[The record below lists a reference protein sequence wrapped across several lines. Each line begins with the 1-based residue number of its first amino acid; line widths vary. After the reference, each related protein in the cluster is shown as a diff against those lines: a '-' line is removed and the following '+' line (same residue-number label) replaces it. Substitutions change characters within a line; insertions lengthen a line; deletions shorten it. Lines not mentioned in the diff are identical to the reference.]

1 MLLMSSRIP
10 AESISTINVQPQEP
24 QYAVQQLR
32 RRLRTLDIEKANS
45 LSRQSK
51 AGVLIPEVSRDLQNA
66 LKAVETFLESLR
78 TRDEKMVL
86 ANFLVYVR
94 GKTPEEVDAVMKS
107 VQDRVAAAGC
117 SARPFRF
124 DHENGLNS
132 VVPLGRSD
140 CFVSR
145 TFTTSSIAAFVPFNV
160 VEIVQDNGFSYGRNG
175 RSNNVLTL
183 NRKNYTNAHGFYF
196 GTSGSGK
203 SMGAKAEIWE
213 CYWRTSDKILIIDPD
228 GEFIPLV
235 EMMGGEVVDL
245 SNSST
250 SHFNPFDINEY
261 YGGDEDPNPVPLKS
275 DFIIS
280 LIEITLNYHNGI
292 DPITKSV
299 IDKCVREIYQ
309 PYLSK
314 PKPQNVPTF
323 EDFYEALLRQES
335 QEAQDLARALEI
347 YVHGSL
353 NLFNGRTNVDTEN
366 RVLCFSTRNLG
377 KQLRVMGMSIIQDFC
392 WNLISRN
399 QAEKKTTWLWNDE
412 IHHSLRNPT
421 TAEWLMNS
429 WKRGRKYGLIATG
442 MTQEVRDV
450 CRTEESKAL
459 IANSEFIMIYR
470 ENTTFL
476 VSLLRRRKNNETKK
490 QREYKAAVHRQ
501 AAKKAARQA
510 AQKAAQQQAQQVF
523 IKEAGSA
530 AAKKAALSS
539 PPVLILLAAAGLLA
553 LVVLLVTL
561 TTALTSLFGG
571 VGASLDDTALETYVT
586 SLDTSFRNEIEN
598 KMGKDDERQGSYPNT
613 NAYALALLAT
623 GDWVVD
629 SLTAEIKAEMSR
641 IYDLLNTYKTKDGEI
656 RVDGEDG
663 GMGYIKHIKIYVITR
678 KAPEDILDE
687 LGYSGEER
695 KRMEQR
701 LEELYTLQ
709 EIFPSDGIA
718 GGGGEI
724 IDPDADWIGT
734 GIFQWPLPENG
745 TITSYF
751 GNRVNPVTGKPDFHT
766 GTDIAMPEGTPILA
780 AADGTVEIANGTD
793 SWGDSYGY
801 YVKLDHGSGFETLYA
816 HCSSICV
823 TAGQE
828 VSQGEVIGYVGTTGN
843 STGNHLHFEVRKNGQ
858 RVDALDYF
866 TSSKE

>member
-1 MLLMSSRIP
+1 MLEKEVVRFTRGGMQRVNLATGSREQLTDSGEHKFHP
-10 AESISTINVQPQEP
+10 GREARFRADTAPSEASMRLRPGSLRRGKFSPTSTIRLNAKPEQPVRLRDGSRQKDKVP
-24 QYAVQQLR
+24 AVSRSALPKERQAAAARQVRLRASEQGRLEAARRSWKDNREIQTRAALR
-32 RRLRTLDIEKANS
+32 RRGKMIQERRKS
-45 LSRQSK
+45 
-51 AGVLIPEVSRDLQNA
+51 AGSHAAFSSSGSASGSSVSSA
-66 LKAVETFLESLR
+66 FLR
-78 TRDEKMVL
+78 TRPGE
-86 ANFLVYVR
+86 
-94 GKTPEEVDAVMKS
+94 
-107 VQDRVAAAGC
+107 
-117 SARPFRF
+117 
-124 DHENGLNS
+124 
-132 VVPLGRSD
+132 
-140 CFVSR
+140 
-145 TFTTSSIAAFVPFNV
+145 TS
-160 VEIVQDNGFSYGRNG
+160 
-175 RSNNVLTL
+175 
-183 NRKNYTNAHGFYF
+183 
-196 GTSGSGK
+196 
-203 SMGAKAEIWE
+203 
-213 CYWRTSDKILIIDPD
+213 RTSDTSFSGSHPD
-228 GEFIPLV
+228 NPANT
-235 EMMGGEVVDL
+235 
-245 SNSST
+245 SPRSSH
-250 SHFNPFDINEY
+250 S
-261 YGGDEDPNPVPLKS
+261 
-275 DFIIS
+275 S
-280 LIEITLNYHNGI
+280 LLFKAATA
-292 DPITKSV
+292 TV
-299 IDKCVREIYQ
+299 
-309 PYLSK
+309 
-314 PKPQNVPTF
+314 QNTM
-323 EDFYEALLRQES
+323 RS
-335 QEAQDLARALEI
+335 
-347 YVHGSL
+347 
-353 NLFNGRTNVDTEN
+353 
-366 RVLCFSTRNLG
+366 
-377 KQLRVMGMSIIQDFC
+377 
-392 WNLISRN
+392 
-399 QAEKKTTWLWNDE
+399 
-412 IHHSLRNPT
+412 
-421 TAEWLMNS
+421 
-429 WKRGRKYGLIATG
+429 
-442 MTQEVRDV
+442 TQEQD
-450 CRTEESKAL
+450 E
-459 IANSEFIMIYR
+459 NSAVSSLAAVQT
-470 ENTTFL
+470 NTTFL
-476 VSLLRRRKNNETKK
+476 VSLLQRRKNSETKK
-490 QREYKAAVHRQ
+490 QQEYKAAVRRQ

-510 AQKAAQQQAQQVF
+510 AQKAAQQTAV
-523 IKEAGSA
+523 KETAKA
-530 AAKKAALSS
+530 AAHKAALSS

-598 KMGKDDERQGSYPNT
+598 KMGEDDEREGGYPNT

-629 SLTAEIKAEMSR
+629 PLTAEIKAEMSR
-641 IYDLLNTYKTKDGEI
+641 IYNLMNTYKTKDGEI

-866 TSSKE
+866 TQETS

>member
-1 MLLMSSRIP
+1 MLEKEVVRFTRGGMQRVNLATGSREQLTDSGEHKFHPGREARFRADSALAEASRQLRPGSLRRGKFSPSSVVRLDAKSEYPVRLRDGSRQKDKVPAVPRSALPKEQQAAVARQVRLRASEQGRLETVRRLWKNNREIQTRAALHRRGKMIQERRKRAGSHAGFSSSGSSVSSAFLQTGPGETSEPSGTSFSGSHPNNSAITSSRSSYAGP
-10 AESISTINVQPQEP
+10 LFKAASMAARNTVRSTQE
-24 QYAVQQLR
+24 QDENSAVSFLAAVQ
-32 RRLRTLDIEKANS
+32 T
-45 LSRQSK
+45 
-51 AGVLIPEVSRDLQNA
+51 
-66 LKAVETFLESLR
+66 
-78 TRDEKMVL
+78 
-86 ANFLVYVR
+86 
-94 GKTPEEVDAVMKS
+94 
-107 VQDRVAAAGC
+107 
-117 SARPFRF
+117 
-124 DHENGLNS
+124 
-132 VVPLGRSD
+132 
-140 CFVSR
+140 
-145 TFTTSSIAAFVPFNV
+145 
-160 VEIVQDNGFSYGRNG
+160 
-175 RSNNVLTL
+175 
-183 NRKNYTNAHGFYF
+183 
-196 GTSGSGK
+196 
-203 SMGAKAEIWE
+203 
-213 CYWRTSDKILIIDPD
+213 
-228 GEFIPLV
+228 
-235 EMMGGEVVDL
+235 
-245 SNSST
+245 
-250 SHFNPFDINEY
+250 
-261 YGGDEDPNPVPLKS
+261 
-275 DFIIS
+275 
-280 LIEITLNYHNGI
+280 
-292 DPITKSV
+292 
-299 IDKCVREIYQ
+299 
-309 PYLSK
+309 
-314 PKPQNVPTF
+314 
-323 EDFYEALLRQES
+323 
-335 QEAQDLARALEI
+335 
-347 YVHGSL
+347 
-353 NLFNGRTNVDTEN
+353 
-366 RVLCFSTRNLG
+366 
-377 KQLRVMGMSIIQDFC
+377 
-392 WNLISRN
+392 
-399 QAEKKTTWLWNDE
+399 
-412 IHHSLRNPT
+412 
-421 TAEWLMNS
+421 
-429 WKRGRKYGLIATG
+429 
-442 MTQEVRDV
+442 
-450 CRTEESKAL
+450 
-459 IANSEFIMIYR
+459 
-470 ENTTFL
+470 NTTFL

-490 QREYKAAVHRQ
+490 QQEYKAAVRRQ

-510 AQKAAQQQAQQVF
+510 AQKAAQQTAV
-523 IKEAGSA
+523 KETAKA
-530 AAKKAALSS
+530 AAHKAALSS
-539 PPVLILLAAAGLLA
+539 PPVLILLVAAGLLA

-656 RVDGEDG
+656 RVDGEDEG
-663 GMGYIKHIKIYVITR
+663 IGYIKHIKIYVIT
-678 KAPEDILDE
+678 KKSPEDILDE

-866 TSSKE
+866 TQETS

>member
-1 MLLMSSRIP
+1 MLEKEVVRFTRGGMQRVNLATGSREQLTDSGEHKFHP
-10 AESISTINVQPQEP
+10 GREARFRADTAPSEASMRLRPGSLRRGKFSPTSTIRLNAKPEQPVRLRDGSRQKDKVP
-24 QYAVQQLR
+24 AVSRSALPKERQAAAARQVRLRASEQGRLEAARRSWKDNREIQTRAALR
-32 RRLRTLDIEKANS
+32 RRGKMIQERRKS
-45 LSRQSK
+45 
-51 AGVLIPEVSRDLQNA
+51 AGSHAAFSSSGSASGSSVSSA
-66 LKAVETFLESLR
+66 FLR
-78 TRDEKMVL
+78 TRPGE
-86 ANFLVYVR
+86 
-94 GKTPEEVDAVMKS
+94 
-107 VQDRVAAAGC
+107 
-117 SARPFRF
+117 
-124 DHENGLNS
+124 
-132 VVPLGRSD
+132 
-140 CFVSR
+140 
-145 TFTTSSIAAFVPFNV
+145 TS
-160 VEIVQDNGFSYGRNG
+160 
-175 RSNNVLTL
+175 
-183 NRKNYTNAHGFYF
+183 
-196 GTSGSGK
+196 
-203 SMGAKAEIWE
+203 
-213 CYWRTSDKILIIDPD
+213 RTSDTSFSGSHPD
-228 GEFIPLV
+228 NPANT
-235 EMMGGEVVDL
+235 
-245 SNSST
+245 SPRSSH
-250 SHFNPFDINEY
+250 S
-261 YGGDEDPNPVPLKS
+261 
-275 DFIIS
+275 S
-280 LIEITLNYHNGI
+280 LLFKAATA
-292 DPITKSV
+292 TV
-299 IDKCVREIYQ
+299 
-309 PYLSK
+309 
-314 PKPQNVPTF
+314 QNTM
-323 EDFYEALLRQES
+323 RS
-335 QEAQDLARALEI
+335 
-347 YVHGSL
+347 
-353 NLFNGRTNVDTEN
+353 
-366 RVLCFSTRNLG
+366 
-377 KQLRVMGMSIIQDFC
+377 
-392 WNLISRN
+392 
-399 QAEKKTTWLWNDE
+399 
-412 IHHSLRNPT
+412 
-421 TAEWLMNS
+421 
-429 WKRGRKYGLIATG
+429 
-442 MTQEVRDV
+442 TQEQD
-450 CRTEESKAL
+450 E
-459 IANSEFIMIYR
+459 NSAVSFLAAVQT
-470 ENTTFL
+470 NTTFL

-490 QREYKAAVHRQ
+490 QQEYKAAVRRQ

-510 AQKAAQQQAQQVF
+510 AQKAAQQTAV
-523 IKEAGSA
+523 KETAKA
-530 AAKKAALSS
+530 AAHKAALSS

-866 TSSKE
+866 TQETS

>member
-1 MLLMSSRIP
+1 MLEKEVVRFTRGGMQRVNLATGSREQLTDSGEHKFHPGREARFRADSAQAEASRRLRPGSLRRGKFSPTSAVRLDAKSEHPVRLRDGLQKKDKVP
-10 AESISTINVQPQEP
+10 AVSRSVLPKERQAAAAKQVRLRASEQGRLE
-24 QYAVQQLR
+24 AVRRSWKDNREIQTRAALR
-32 RRLRTLDIEKANS
+32 RRGKMIQERRKSAGSQAGFSSSGSSVSSTL
-45 LSRQSK
+45 
-51 AGVLIPEVSRDLQNA
+51 
-66 LKAVETFLESLR
+66 LR
-78 TRDEKMVL
+78 TRPGETSETSGTSFSGSHPNNSAITSSHSSYAGPLFKAASM
-86 ANFLVYVR
+86 AARNTVR
-94 GKTPEEVDAVMKS
+94 S
-107 VQDRVAAAGC
+107 VQEQDENSAVSFLAA
-117 SARPFRF
+117 
-124 DHENGLNS
+124 
-132 VVPLGRSD
+132 
-140 CFVSR
+140 
-145 TFTTSSIAAFVPFNV
+145 
-160 VEIVQDNGFSYGRNG
+160 VQ
-175 RSNNVLTL
+175 T
-183 NRKNYTNAHGFYF
+183 
-196 GTSGSGK
+196 
-203 SMGAKAEIWE
+203 
-213 CYWRTSDKILIIDPD
+213 
-228 GEFIPLV
+228 
-235 EMMGGEVVDL
+235 
-245 SNSST
+245 
-250 SHFNPFDINEY
+250 
-261 YGGDEDPNPVPLKS
+261 
-275 DFIIS
+275 
-280 LIEITLNYHNGI
+280 
-292 DPITKSV
+292 
-299 IDKCVREIYQ
+299 
-309 PYLSK
+309 
-314 PKPQNVPTF
+314 
-323 EDFYEALLRQES
+323 
-335 QEAQDLARALEI
+335 
-347 YVHGSL
+347 
-353 NLFNGRTNVDTEN
+353 
-366 RVLCFSTRNLG
+366 
-377 KQLRVMGMSIIQDFC
+377 
-392 WNLISRN
+392 
-399 QAEKKTTWLWNDE
+399 
-412 IHHSLRNPT
+412 
-421 TAEWLMNS
+421 
-429 WKRGRKYGLIATG
+429 
-442 MTQEVRDV
+442 
-450 CRTEESKAL
+450 
-459 IANSEFIMIYR
+459 
-470 ENTTFL
+470 NTTFL
-476 VSLLRRRKNNETKK
+476 VSLLRRRKNSETKK
-490 QREYKAAVHRQ
+490 QQEYKAAVRRQ

-510 AQKAAQQQAQQVF
+510 AQKAAQQTAV
-523 IKEAGSA
+523 KETAKA
-530 AAKKAALSS
+530 AAHKAALSS

-663 GMGYIKHIKIYVITR
+663 GMGYIKHIKIYVIIR

-701 LEELYTLQ
+701 LEELYALQ

-866 TSSKE
+866 TQETS

>member
-1 MLLMSSRIP
+1 MLEKEVVRFTRGGMQRVNLATGSREQLTDSGEHKFHP
-10 AESISTINVQPQEP
+10 GREARFRADTAPSEASMRLRPGSLRRGKFSPTSTIRLNAKPEQPVRLRDGSRQKDKVP
-24 QYAVQQLR
+24 AVSRSALPKERQAAAARQVRLRASEQGRLEAARRSWKDNREIQTRAALR
-32 RRLRTLDIEKANS
+32 RRGKMIQERRKS
-45 LSRQSK
+45 
-51 AGVLIPEVSRDLQNA
+51 AGSHAAFSSSGSASGSSVSSA
-66 LKAVETFLESLR
+66 FLR
-78 TRDEKMVL
+78 TRPGE
-86 ANFLVYVR
+86 
-94 GKTPEEVDAVMKS
+94 
-107 VQDRVAAAGC
+107 
-117 SARPFRF
+117 
-124 DHENGLNS
+124 
-132 VVPLGRSD
+132 
-140 CFVSR
+140 
-145 TFTTSSIAAFVPFNV
+145 TS
-160 VEIVQDNGFSYGRNG
+160 
-175 RSNNVLTL
+175 
-183 NRKNYTNAHGFYF
+183 
-196 GTSGSGK
+196 
-203 SMGAKAEIWE
+203 
-213 CYWRTSDKILIIDPD
+213 RTSDTSFSGSHPD
-228 GEFIPLV
+228 NPANT
-235 EMMGGEVVDL
+235 
-245 SNSST
+245 SPRSSH
-250 SHFNPFDINEY
+250 S
-261 YGGDEDPNPVPLKS
+261 
-275 DFIIS
+275 S
-280 LIEITLNYHNGI
+280 LLFKAATA
-292 DPITKSV
+292 TV
-299 IDKCVREIYQ
+299 
-309 PYLSK
+309 
-314 PKPQNVPTF
+314 QNTM
-323 EDFYEALLRQES
+323 RS
-335 QEAQDLARALEI
+335 
-347 YVHGSL
+347 
-353 NLFNGRTNVDTEN
+353 
-366 RVLCFSTRNLG
+366 
-377 KQLRVMGMSIIQDFC
+377 
-392 WNLISRN
+392 
-399 QAEKKTTWLWNDE
+399 
-412 IHHSLRNPT
+412 
-421 TAEWLMNS
+421 
-429 WKRGRKYGLIATG
+429 
-442 MTQEVRDV
+442 TQEQD
-450 CRTEESKAL
+450 E
-459 IANSEFIMIYR
+459 NSAVSSLAAVQT
-470 ENTTFL
+470 NTTFL
-476 VSLLRRRKNNETKK
+476 VSLLQRRKNSETKK
-490 QREYKAAVHRQ
+490 QQEYKAAVRRQ

-510 AQKAAQQQAQQVF
+510 AQKAAQQTAV
-523 IKEAGSA
+523 KETAKA
-530 AAKKAALSS
+530 AAHKAALSS
-539 PPVLILLAAAGLLA
+539 PPVLILLAAVGLLA

-586 SLDTSFRNEIEN
+586 FLDTSFRNEIEN
-598 KMGKDDERQGSYPNT
+598 KMGEDDEREGSYPDT

-866 TSSKE
+866 TQETS

>member
-1 MLLMSSRIP
+1 MLEKEVVRFTRGGMQRVNLATGSREQLTDSGEHKFHPGREARFRADSAP
-10 AESISTINVQPQEP
+10 AETSGRLRPGSLRRGKFSPSS
-24 QYAVQQLR
+24 AVRLDAKSEHPVRLRDGLRQKDKVPAVSRSVLPKERQAAAAKQVRLRASEQGRLEAVRRLWKDNREIQTRAALR
-32 RRLRTLDIEKANS
+32 RRGKMIQERRKRAGSHAGFSSSGSSVSSALLRTKP
-45 LSRQSK
+45 
-51 AGVLIPEVSRDLQNA
+51 G
-66 LKAVETFLESLR
+66 ETS
-78 TRDEKMVL
+78 
-86 ANFLVYVR
+86 
-94 GKTPEEVDAVMKS
+94 
-107 VQDRVAAAGC
+107 
-117 SARPFRF
+117 
-124 DHENGLNS
+124 
-132 VVPLGRSD
+132 
-140 CFVSR
+140 
-145 TFTTSSIAAFVPFNV
+145 
-160 VEIVQDNGFSYGRNG
+160 
-175 RSNNVLTL
+175 
-183 NRKNYTNAHGFYF
+183 
-196 GTSGSGK
+196 
-203 SMGAKAEIWE
+203 
-213 CYWRTSDKILIIDPD
+213 RTSDTSFSGSHPD
-228 GEFIPLV
+228 NPANT
-235 EMMGGEVVDL
+235 
-245 SNSST
+245 SPRSSH
-250 SHFNPFDINEY
+250 S
-261 YGGDEDPNPVPLKS
+261 
-275 DFIIS
+275 S
-280 LIEITLNYHNGI
+280 LLFKAATA
-292 DPITKSV
+292 TV
-299 IDKCVREIYQ
+299 
-309 PYLSK
+309 
-314 PKPQNVPTF
+314 QNTM
-323 EDFYEALLRQES
+323 RS
-335 QEAQDLARALEI
+335 
-347 YVHGSL
+347 
-353 NLFNGRTNVDTEN
+353 
-366 RVLCFSTRNLG
+366 
-377 KQLRVMGMSIIQDFC
+377 
-392 WNLISRN
+392 
-399 QAEKKTTWLWNDE
+399 
-412 IHHSLRNPT
+412 
-421 TAEWLMNS
+421 
-429 WKRGRKYGLIATG
+429 
-442 MTQEVRDV
+442 TQEQD
-450 CRTEESKAL
+450 E
-459 IANSEFIMIYR
+459 NSAVSSLAAVQT
-470 ENTTFL
+470 NTTFL
-476 VSLLRRRKNNETKK
+476 VSLLQRRKNSETKK
-490 QREYKAAVHRQ
+490 QQEYKAAVRRQ

-510 AQKAAQQQAQQVF
+510 AQKAAQQTAV
-523 IKEAGSA
+523 KETAKA
-530 AAKKAALSS
+530 AAHKAALSS
-539 PPVLILLAAAGLLA
+539 PPVLILLAAVGLLA

-598 KMGKDDERQGSYPNT
+598 KMGEDDEREGSYPDT

-866 TSSKE
+866 TQETS

>member
-1 MLLMSSRIP
+1 MLEKEVVRFTRGGMQRVNLATGSREQLTDSGEHKFHPGREARFRADSALAEASRQLRPGSLRRGKFSPSSVVRLDAKSEYPVRLRDGSRQKDKVP
-10 AESISTINVQPQEP
+10 AVSRSVLPKERQAAAAKQVRLRASEQGRLE
-24 QYAVQQLR
+24 AVRRLWKNNREIQTRAALR
-32 RRLRTLDIEKANS
+32 RRGKMIQERRKSAGSQAGFS
-45 LSRQSK
+45 LSGSSISS
-51 AGVLIPEVSRDLQNA
+51 ALLQ
-66 LKAVETFLESLR
+66 
-78 TRDEKMVL
+78 
-86 ANFLVYVR
+86 
-94 GKTPEEVDAVMKS
+94 
-107 VQDRVAAAGC
+107 
-117 SARPFRF
+117 ARPGETSETSGTSFSGSYP
-124 DHENGLNS
+124 DNS
-132 VVPLGRSD
+132 AI
-140 CFVSR
+140 
-145 TFTTSSIAAFVPFNV
+145 TSSRSSYAGPLFKAA
-160 VEIVQDNGFSYGRNG
+160 SMAARNTV
-175 RSNNVLTL
+175 RS
-183 NRKNYTNAHGFYF
+183 
-196 GTSGSGK
+196 
-203 SMGAKAEIWE
+203 
-213 CYWRTSDKILIIDPD
+213 
-228 GEFIPLV
+228 
-235 EMMGGEVVDL
+235 
-245 SNSST
+245 
-250 SHFNPFDINEY
+250 
-261 YGGDEDPNPVPLKS
+261 
-275 DFIIS
+275 
-280 LIEITLNYHNGI
+280 
-292 DPITKSV
+292 
-299 IDKCVREIYQ
+299 
-309 PYLSK
+309 
-314 PKPQNVPTF
+314 
-323 EDFYEALLRQES
+323 
-335 QEAQDLARALEI
+335 
-347 YVHGSL
+347 
-353 NLFNGRTNVDTEN
+353 
-366 RVLCFSTRNLG
+366 
-377 KQLRVMGMSIIQDFC
+377 
-392 WNLISRN
+392 
-399 QAEKKTTWLWNDE
+399 
-412 IHHSLRNPT
+412 
-421 TAEWLMNS
+421 
-429 WKRGRKYGLIATG
+429 
-442 MTQEVRDV
+442 TQEQD
-450 CRTEESKAL
+450 E
-459 IANSEFIMIYR
+459 NSAVSFLAAVQT
-470 ENTTFL
+470 NTTFL

-490 QREYKAAVHRQ
+490 QQEYKAAVRRQ

-510 AQKAAQQQAQQVF
+510 AQKAAQQTAV
-523 IKEAGSA
+523 KETAKA
-530 AAKKAALSS
+530 AAHKAALSS
-539 PPVLILLAAAGLLA
+539 PPVLILLVAAGLLA

-866 TSSKE
+866 TQEIS

>member
-1 MLLMSSRIP
+1 MLEKEVVRFTRGGMQRVNLATGSREQLTDSGEHKFHP
-10 AESISTINVQPQEP
+10 GREARSRADTAPSEASMRLRPGSLRRGKFSPTSTIRLNAKPEQPVRLRDGSRQKDKVP
-24 QYAVQQLR
+24 AVSRSALPKERQAAAARQVRLRASEQGRLEAVRRLWKDNREIQTRAALR
-32 RRLRTLDIEKANS
+32 RRGKTIQERRKIAGSQAGFSSSGSSVSSTLLRTKPGETSETSGTSFSGSHPDNSAITSPHSSYAGPLFKAASMAARN
-45 LSRQSK
+45 
-51 AGVLIPEVSRDLQNA
+51 
-66 LKAVETFLESLR
+66 T
-78 TRDEKMVL
+78 
-86 ANFLVYVR
+86 VR
-94 GKTPEEVDAVMKS
+94 S
-107 VQDRVAAAGC
+107 VQEQDENSAVSFLAA
-117 SARPFRF
+117 
-124 DHENGLNS
+124 
-132 VVPLGRSD
+132 
-140 CFVSR
+140 
-145 TFTTSSIAAFVPFNV
+145 
-160 VEIVQDNGFSYGRNG
+160 VQ
-175 RSNNVLTL
+175 T
-183 NRKNYTNAHGFYF
+183 
-196 GTSGSGK
+196 
-203 SMGAKAEIWE
+203 
-213 CYWRTSDKILIIDPD
+213 
-228 GEFIPLV
+228 
-235 EMMGGEVVDL
+235 
-245 SNSST
+245 
-250 SHFNPFDINEY
+250 
-261 YGGDEDPNPVPLKS
+261 
-275 DFIIS
+275 
-280 LIEITLNYHNGI
+280 
-292 DPITKSV
+292 
-299 IDKCVREIYQ
+299 
-309 PYLSK
+309 
-314 PKPQNVPTF
+314 
-323 EDFYEALLRQES
+323 
-335 QEAQDLARALEI
+335 
-347 YVHGSL
+347 
-353 NLFNGRTNVDTEN
+353 
-366 RVLCFSTRNLG
+366 
-377 KQLRVMGMSIIQDFC
+377 
-392 WNLISRN
+392 
-399 QAEKKTTWLWNDE
+399 
-412 IHHSLRNPT
+412 
-421 TAEWLMNS
+421 
-429 WKRGRKYGLIATG
+429 
-442 MTQEVRDV
+442 
-450 CRTEESKAL
+450 
-459 IANSEFIMIYR
+459 
-470 ENTTFL
+470 NTTFL
-476 VSLLRRRKNNETKK
+476 VSLLRRRKNSETKK
-490 QREYKAAVHRQ
+490 QQEYKAAVRRQ

-510 AQKAAQQQAQQVF
+510 AQKAAQQTAV
-523 IKEAGSA
+523 KETAKA

-539 PPVLILLAAAGLLA
+539 PPVLMLLAVAGLLA

-571 VGASLDDTALETYVT
+571 VGASLDDTALETYVD
-586 SLDTSFRNEIEN
+586 SLDTAFRDKIEN
-598 KMGKDDERQGSYPNT
+598 KMGKDDEREGSYPDT

-709 EIFPSDGIA
+709 EIFPSDGSA

-866 TSSKE
+866 TQETS

>member
-1 MLLMSSRIP
+1 MLEKEVVRFTRGGMQRVNLATGSREQLTDSGEHKFHPGREARFRADSAPAEASRQLRPGSLRRGKFSPSSVVRLDAKSEYPVRLRDGSRQKDKVPAVPRSALPKEQQAAAARQVRLRASEQGRLETVRRLWKNNREIQTRAALHRRGKMIQERRKRAGSHAGFSSSGSSVSSAFLQTGPGKTSETSGTSFSGSHPNNSAITSSRSSYAGP
-10 AESISTINVQPQEP
+10 LFKAASMAARNTVRSTQE
-24 QYAVQQLR
+24 QDENSAVSFLAAVQ
-32 RRLRTLDIEKANS
+32 T
-45 LSRQSK
+45 
-51 AGVLIPEVSRDLQNA
+51 
-66 LKAVETFLESLR
+66 
-78 TRDEKMVL
+78 
-86 ANFLVYVR
+86 
-94 GKTPEEVDAVMKS
+94 
-107 VQDRVAAAGC
+107 
-117 SARPFRF
+117 
-124 DHENGLNS
+124 
-132 VVPLGRSD
+132 
-140 CFVSR
+140 
-145 TFTTSSIAAFVPFNV
+145 
-160 VEIVQDNGFSYGRNG
+160 
-175 RSNNVLTL
+175 
-183 NRKNYTNAHGFYF
+183 
-196 GTSGSGK
+196 
-203 SMGAKAEIWE
+203 
-213 CYWRTSDKILIIDPD
+213 
-228 GEFIPLV
+228 
-235 EMMGGEVVDL
+235 
-245 SNSST
+245 
-250 SHFNPFDINEY
+250 
-261 YGGDEDPNPVPLKS
+261 
-275 DFIIS
+275 
-280 LIEITLNYHNGI
+280 
-292 DPITKSV
+292 
-299 IDKCVREIYQ
+299 
-309 PYLSK
+309 
-314 PKPQNVPTF
+314 
-323 EDFYEALLRQES
+323 
-335 QEAQDLARALEI
+335 
-347 YVHGSL
+347 
-353 NLFNGRTNVDTEN
+353 
-366 RVLCFSTRNLG
+366 
-377 KQLRVMGMSIIQDFC
+377 
-392 WNLISRN
+392 
-399 QAEKKTTWLWNDE
+399 
-412 IHHSLRNPT
+412 
-421 TAEWLMNS
+421 
-429 WKRGRKYGLIATG
+429 
-442 MTQEVRDV
+442 
-450 CRTEESKAL
+450 
-459 IANSEFIMIYR
+459 
-470 ENTTFL
+470 NTTFL

-490 QREYKAAVHRQ
+490 QQEYKAAVRRQ

-510 AQKAAQQQAQQVF
+510 AQKAAQQTAV
-523 IKEAGSA
+523 KETAKA
-530 AAKKAALSS
+530 AAHKAALSS
-539 PPVLILLAAAGLLA
+539 PPVLILLVAAGLLA

-663 GMGYIKHIKIYVITR
+663 GMGYIKHIKIYVITM

-866 TSSKE
+866 TQETS

>member
-1 MLLMSSRIP
+1 MLEKEVVRFTRGGMQRVNLATGSREQLTDSGEHKFHP
-10 AESISTINVQPQEP
+10 GREARFRADSASAEASRQLRSGSLRRGKFSPTSTIRLNAKPEQPVRLRDGSRQKDKVP
-24 QYAVQQLR
+24 AVSRSALPKERQAAAARQVRLRASEQGRLEAARRSWKDNREIQTRAALR
-32 RRLRTLDIEKANS
+32 RRGKMIQERRKSAGSHAAFSSSGSSVSSTLLRTKPGETSETSGTSFSGSHSDNS
-45 LSRQSK
+45 AITSLRSSHS
-51 AGVLIPEVSRDLQNA
+51 GSLI
-66 LKAVETFLESLR
+66 KAVSMAARNT
-78 TRDEKMVL
+78 
-86 ANFLVYVR
+86 VR
-94 GKTPEEVDAVMKS
+94 S
-107 VQDRVAAAGC
+107 
-117 SARPFRF
+117 
-124 DHENGLNS
+124 
-132 VVPLGRSD
+132 
-140 CFVSR
+140 
-145 TFTTSSIAAFVPFNV
+145 
-160 VEIVQDNGFSYGRNG
+160 
-175 RSNNVLTL
+175 
-183 NRKNYTNAHGFYF
+183 
-196 GTSGSGK
+196 
-203 SMGAKAEIWE
+203 
-213 CYWRTSDKILIIDPD
+213 
-228 GEFIPLV
+228 
-235 EMMGGEVVDL
+235 
-245 SNSST
+245 
-250 SHFNPFDINEY
+250 
-261 YGGDEDPNPVPLKS
+261 
-275 DFIIS
+275 
-280 LIEITLNYHNGI
+280 
-292 DPITKSV
+292 
-299 IDKCVREIYQ
+299 
-309 PYLSK
+309 
-314 PKPQNVPTF
+314 
-323 EDFYEALLRQES
+323 
-335 QEAQDLARALEI
+335 
-347 YVHGSL
+347 
-353 NLFNGRTNVDTEN
+353 
-366 RVLCFSTRNLG
+366 
-377 KQLRVMGMSIIQDFC
+377 
-392 WNLISRN
+392 
-399 QAEKKTTWLWNDE
+399 
-412 IHHSLRNPT
+412 
-421 TAEWLMNS
+421 
-429 WKRGRKYGLIATG
+429 
-442 MTQEVRDV
+442 TQEQDENSALSSLTAVR
-450 CRTEESKAL
+450 T
-459 IANSEFIMIYR
+459 
-470 ENTTFL
+470 NTTFL
-476 VSLLRRRKNNETKK
+476 VSLLRRRKKNETKK

-510 AQKAAQQQAQQVF
+510 AQKAAQQTAV
-523 IKEAGSA
+523 KETAKA
-530 AAKKAALSS
+530 AAHKAALSS
-539 PPVLILLAAAGLLA
+539 PPVLILLVAAGLLA

-663 GMGYIKHIKIYVITR
+663 GMGYIKHIKIYVITK

-828 VSQGEVIGYVGTTGN
+828 VSQGEVIGYVGSTGN

-866 TSSKE
+866 TQETS

>member
-1 MLLMSSRIP
+1 MLEKEVVRFTRGGMQRVNLATGSREQLTDSGEHKFHPGREARFRADSAP
-10 AESISTINVQPQEP
+10 AETSGRLRPGSLRRGKFSPTS
-24 QYAVQQLR
+24 AVRLDAKSEHPVRLRDGSRQKDKVPAVSRSALPKERQAAAARQVRLRASEQGRLEAARQSWKDNREIQTRAALR
-32 RRLRTLDIEKANS
+32 RRGKMIQERRKSAGSQAGFSSSGSSVSSTLLRTKPGETSETSGTSFSGSHSDNS
-45 LSRQSK
+45 AITSLRSSHS
-51 AGVLIPEVSRDLQNA
+51 GSLI
-66 LKAVETFLESLR
+66 KAVSMAA
-78 TRDEKMVL
+78 RDT
-86 ANFLVYVR
+86 VR
-94 GKTPEEVDAVMKS
+94 S
-107 VQDRVAAAGC
+107 
-117 SARPFRF
+117 
-124 DHENGLNS
+124 
-132 VVPLGRSD
+132 
-140 CFVSR
+140 
-145 TFTTSSIAAFVPFNV
+145 
-160 VEIVQDNGFSYGRNG
+160 
-175 RSNNVLTL
+175 
-183 NRKNYTNAHGFYF
+183 
-196 GTSGSGK
+196 
-203 SMGAKAEIWE
+203 
-213 CYWRTSDKILIIDPD
+213 
-228 GEFIPLV
+228 
-235 EMMGGEVVDL
+235 
-245 SNSST
+245 
-250 SHFNPFDINEY
+250 
-261 YGGDEDPNPVPLKS
+261 
-275 DFIIS
+275 
-280 LIEITLNYHNGI
+280 
-292 DPITKSV
+292 
-299 IDKCVREIYQ
+299 
-309 PYLSK
+309 
-314 PKPQNVPTF
+314 
-323 EDFYEALLRQES
+323 
-335 QEAQDLARALEI
+335 
-347 YVHGSL
+347 
-353 NLFNGRTNVDTEN
+353 
-366 RVLCFSTRNLG
+366 
-377 KQLRVMGMSIIQDFC
+377 
-392 WNLISRN
+392 
-399 QAEKKTTWLWNDE
+399 
-412 IHHSLRNPT
+412 
-421 TAEWLMNS
+421 
-429 WKRGRKYGLIATG
+429 
-442 MTQEVRDV
+442 TQEQD
-450 CRTEESKAL
+450 E
-459 IANSEFIMIYR
+459 NSAVSFLAAVQT
-470 ENTTFL
+470 NTTFL
-476 VSLLRRRKNNETKK
+476 VSLLRRRKNSETKK
-490 QREYKAAVHRQ
+490 QQEYKAAVRRQ

-510 AQKAAQQQAQQVF
+510 AQKAAQQTAV
-523 IKEAGSA
+523 KETAKA
-530 AAKKAALSS
+530 AAHKAALSS
-539 PPVLILLAAAGLLA
+539 PPVLILLAAVGLLA

-598 KMGKDDERQGSYPNT
+598 KMGEDDEREGSYPNT

-866 TSSKE
+866 TQETS

>member
-1 MLLMSSRIP
+1 MLEKEVVRFTRGGMQRVNLATGSREQLTDSGEHKFHPGREARFRADSALAEASRQLRPGSLRRGKFSPSSVVRLDAKSEYPVRLRDGSRQKDKVPAVPRSALPKEQQAAVARQVRLRASEQGRLETVRRLWKNNREIQTRAALHRRRKMIQERRKRAGSHAGFSSSGSSVSSAFLQTGPGETSETSGTSFSGSHPNNSAITSSR
-10 AESISTINVQPQEP
+10 SS
-24 QYAVQQLR
+24 YAGPLF
-32 RRLRTLDIEKANS
+32 KAASMAARN
-45 LSRQSK
+45 
-51 AGVLIPEVSRDLQNA
+51 
-66 LKAVETFLESLR
+66 T
-78 TRDEKMVL
+78 
-86 ANFLVYVR
+86 VR
-94 GKTPEEVDAVMKS
+94 S
-107 VQDRVAAAGC
+107 
-117 SARPFRF
+117 
-124 DHENGLNS
+124 
-132 VVPLGRSD
+132 
-140 CFVSR
+140 
-145 TFTTSSIAAFVPFNV
+145 
-160 VEIVQDNGFSYGRNG
+160 
-175 RSNNVLTL
+175 
-183 NRKNYTNAHGFYF
+183 
-196 GTSGSGK
+196 
-203 SMGAKAEIWE
+203 
-213 CYWRTSDKILIIDPD
+213 
-228 GEFIPLV
+228 
-235 EMMGGEVVDL
+235 
-245 SNSST
+245 
-250 SHFNPFDINEY
+250 
-261 YGGDEDPNPVPLKS
+261 
-275 DFIIS
+275 
-280 LIEITLNYHNGI
+280 
-292 DPITKSV
+292 
-299 IDKCVREIYQ
+299 
-309 PYLSK
+309 
-314 PKPQNVPTF
+314 
-323 EDFYEALLRQES
+323 
-335 QEAQDLARALEI
+335 
-347 YVHGSL
+347 
-353 NLFNGRTNVDTEN
+353 
-366 RVLCFSTRNLG
+366 
-377 KQLRVMGMSIIQDFC
+377 
-392 WNLISRN
+392 
-399 QAEKKTTWLWNDE
+399 
-412 IHHSLRNPT
+412 
-421 TAEWLMNS
+421 
-429 WKRGRKYGLIATG
+429 
-442 MTQEVRDV
+442 TQEQDENSALSSFAAVR
-450 CRTEESKAL
+450 T
-459 IANSEFIMIYR
+459 
-470 ENTTFL
+470 NTTFL
-476 VSLLRRRKNNETKK
+476 VSLLRRRKKNETKK
-490 QREYKAAVHRQ
+490 QQEYKAAVRRQ

-510 AQKAAQQQAQQVF
+510 AQKAAQQTAV
-523 IKEAGSA
+523 KETAKA
-530 AAKKAALSS
+530 AAHKAALSS
-539 PPVLILLAAAGLLA
+539 PPVLILLVAAGLLA

-866 TSSKE
+866 TQETS

>member
-1 MLLMSSRIP
+1 MLEKEVVRFTRGGMQRVNLATGSREQLTDSGEHKFHPGREARFRADSALAEASRQLRPGSLRRGKFSPSSVVRLDAKSEYPVRLRDGSRQKDKVPAVPRSALPKEQQAAVARQVRLRASEQGRLETVRRLWKNNREIQTRAALHRRGKMIQERRKRAGSHAGFSSSGSSVSSAFLQTGPGETSETSGTSFSGSHPDNSTITSSRSSYAGP
-10 AESISTINVQPQEP
+10 LFKAASMAARNTVRSTQE
-24 QYAVQQLR
+24 QDENSAVSFLAAVQ
-32 RRLRTLDIEKANS
+32 T
-45 LSRQSK
+45 
-51 AGVLIPEVSRDLQNA
+51 
-66 LKAVETFLESLR
+66 
-78 TRDEKMVL
+78 
-86 ANFLVYVR
+86 
-94 GKTPEEVDAVMKS
+94 
-107 VQDRVAAAGC
+107 
-117 SARPFRF
+117 
-124 DHENGLNS
+124 
-132 VVPLGRSD
+132 
-140 CFVSR
+140 
-145 TFTTSSIAAFVPFNV
+145 
-160 VEIVQDNGFSYGRNG
+160 
-175 RSNNVLTL
+175 
-183 NRKNYTNAHGFYF
+183 
-196 GTSGSGK
+196 
-203 SMGAKAEIWE
+203 
-213 CYWRTSDKILIIDPD
+213 
-228 GEFIPLV
+228 
-235 EMMGGEVVDL
+235 
-245 SNSST
+245 
-250 SHFNPFDINEY
+250 
-261 YGGDEDPNPVPLKS
+261 
-275 DFIIS
+275 
-280 LIEITLNYHNGI
+280 
-292 DPITKSV
+292 
-299 IDKCVREIYQ
+299 
-309 PYLSK
+309 
-314 PKPQNVPTF
+314 
-323 EDFYEALLRQES
+323 
-335 QEAQDLARALEI
+335 
-347 YVHGSL
+347 
-353 NLFNGRTNVDTEN
+353 
-366 RVLCFSTRNLG
+366 
-377 KQLRVMGMSIIQDFC
+377 
-392 WNLISRN
+392 
-399 QAEKKTTWLWNDE
+399 
-412 IHHSLRNPT
+412 
-421 TAEWLMNS
+421 
-429 WKRGRKYGLIATG
+429 
-442 MTQEVRDV
+442 
-450 CRTEESKAL
+450 
-459 IANSEFIMIYR
+459 
-470 ENTTFL
+470 NTTFL

-490 QREYKAAVHRQ
+490 QQEYKAAVRRQ

-510 AQKAAQQQAQQVF
+510 AQKAAQQTAV
-523 IKEAGSA
+523 KETAKA
-530 AAKKAALSS
+530 AAHKAALSS
-539 PPVLILLAAAGLLA
+539 PPVLILLAAVGLLA

-866 TSSKE
+866 TQEIS

>member
-1 MLLMSSRIP
+1 MLEKEMVRFTRGGMQRVNLATGSREQLTDSGEHKFHPGSEARFRADSAP
-10 AESISTINVQPQEP
+10 AEASRRLHPGSLRRGKFSPTS
-24 QYAVQQLR
+24 AVRLDAKSEHPVRLRDGSRQKDKVPAVSRSALPKERQAAAARQVRLRASEQGRLEAARRSWKDNREIQTRAALR
-32 RRLRTLDIEKANS
+32 RRGKMIQERRKSAGSQAGFSSSGSSVSSTL
-45 LSRQSK
+45 
-51 AGVLIPEVSRDLQNA
+51 
-66 LKAVETFLESLR
+66 LR
-78 TRDEKMVL
+78 TRPGETSETSGTSFSGSHPDNSAIASSRSSYAGPLFKAASM
-86 ANFLVYVR
+86 AARNTVR
-94 GKTPEEVDAVMKS
+94 S
-107 VQDRVAAAGC
+107 VQEQDENSAVSFLAA
-117 SARPFRF
+117 
-124 DHENGLNS
+124 
-132 VVPLGRSD
+132 
-140 CFVSR
+140 
-145 TFTTSSIAAFVPFNV
+145 
-160 VEIVQDNGFSYGRNG
+160 VQ
-175 RSNNVLTL
+175 T
-183 NRKNYTNAHGFYF
+183 
-196 GTSGSGK
+196 
-203 SMGAKAEIWE
+203 
-213 CYWRTSDKILIIDPD
+213 
-228 GEFIPLV
+228 
-235 EMMGGEVVDL
+235 
-245 SNSST
+245 
-250 SHFNPFDINEY
+250 
-261 YGGDEDPNPVPLKS
+261 
-275 DFIIS
+275 
-280 LIEITLNYHNGI
+280 
-292 DPITKSV
+292 
-299 IDKCVREIYQ
+299 
-309 PYLSK
+309 
-314 PKPQNVPTF
+314 
-323 EDFYEALLRQES
+323 
-335 QEAQDLARALEI
+335 
-347 YVHGSL
+347 
-353 NLFNGRTNVDTEN
+353 
-366 RVLCFSTRNLG
+366 
-377 KQLRVMGMSIIQDFC
+377 
-392 WNLISRN
+392 
-399 QAEKKTTWLWNDE
+399 
-412 IHHSLRNPT
+412 
-421 TAEWLMNS
+421 
-429 WKRGRKYGLIATG
+429 
-442 MTQEVRDV
+442 
-450 CRTEESKAL
+450 
-459 IANSEFIMIYR
+459 
-470 ENTTFL
+470 NTTFL
-476 VSLLRRRKNNETKK
+476 VSLLRRRKNSETKK
-490 QREYKAAVHRQ
+490 QQEYKAAVRRQ

-510 AQKAAQQQAQQVF
+510 AQKAAQQTAV
-523 IKEAGSA
+523 KETAKA
-530 AAKKAALSS
+530 AAHKAALSS

-598 KMGKDDERQGSYPNT
+598 KMEEDDEREGSYPNT

-701 LEELYTLQ
+701 LEELYALQ

-866 TSSKE
+866 TQETS

>member
-1 MLLMSSRIP
+1 MLEKEVVRFTRGGMQRVNLATGSREQLTDSGEHKFHPGREARFRADSAP
-10 AESISTINVQPQEP
+10 AETSGRLRPGSLRRGKFSPSS
-24 QYAVQQLR
+24 AVRLDAKSEHPVRLRDGLQQKDKVPAVSRSVLPKERQAAAAKQVRLRASEQGRLEAVRRLWKDNREIQTRAALR
-32 RRLRTLDIEKANS
+32 RRGKMIQERRKSAGSQAGFSSSGSSVSSTLLRTKPGETSETSGTSFSGSHSDNS
-45 LSRQSK
+45 AITSLRSSHS
-51 AGVLIPEVSRDLQNA
+51 GSLI
-66 LKAVETFLESLR
+66 KAV
-78 TRDEKMVL
+78 
-86 ANFLVYVR
+86 
-94 GKTPEEVDAVMKS
+94 
-107 VQDRVAAAGC
+107 
-117 SARPFRF
+117 
-124 DHENGLNS
+124 
-132 VVPLGRSD
+132 
-140 CFVSR
+140 
-145 TFTTSSIAAFVPFNV
+145 
-160 VEIVQDNGFSYGRNG
+160 
-175 RSNNVLTL
+175 
-183 NRKNYTNAHGFYF
+183 
-196 GTSGSGK
+196 
-203 SMGAKAEIWE
+203 SMA
-213 CYWRTSDKILIIDPD
+213 
-228 GEFIPLV
+228 
-235 EMMGGEVVDL
+235 
-245 SNSST
+245 
-250 SHFNPFDINEY
+250 
-261 YGGDEDPNPVPLKS
+261 
-275 DFIIS
+275 
-280 LIEITLNYHNGI
+280 
-292 DPITKSV
+292 
-299 IDKCVREIYQ
+299 
-309 PYLSK
+309 
-314 PKPQNVPTF
+314 
-323 EDFYEALLRQES
+323 
-335 QEAQDLARALEI
+335 
-347 YVHGSL
+347 
-353 NLFNGRTNVDTEN
+353 
-366 RVLCFSTRNLG
+366 TRNTV
-377 KQLRVMGMSIIQDFC
+377 RS
-392 WNLISRN
+392 
-399 QAEKKTTWLWNDE
+399 
-412 IHHSLRNPT
+412 
-421 TAEWLMNS
+421 
-429 WKRGRKYGLIATG
+429 
-442 MTQEVRDV
+442 TQEQD
-450 CRTEESKAL
+450 E
-459 IANSEFIMIYR
+459 NSAVSFLAAVQT
-470 ENTTFL
+470 NTTFL
-476 VSLLRRRKNNETKK
+476 VSLLRRRKNSETKK
-490 QREYKAAVHRQ
+490 QQEYKAAVRRQ

-510 AQKAAQQQAQQVF
+510 AQKAAQQTAV
-523 IKEAGSA
+523 KETAKA
-530 AAKKAALSS
+530 AAHKAALSS
-539 PPVLILLAAAGLLA
+539 PPVLILLVAAGLLA

-656 RVDGEDG
+656 RVDGEDEG
-663 GMGYIKHIKIYVITR
+663 IGYIKHIKIYVIT
-678 KAPEDILDE
+678 KKSPEDILDE

-866 TSSKE
+866 TQETS

>member
-1 MLLMSSRIP
+1 MLEKEVVRFTRGGMQRVNLATGSREQLTDSGEHKFHPGREARFRADSASAEASRQLRSGSLRRGKFSPTSAVRLDAKSEHPVRLRDGSRQKDKVPAVSRSVLPKERQAAAAKQVRLRASEQGRLEAVRRLWKNNREIQTRAALHRRGKMIQERRKRAGSHAGFSSSGSSVSSAFLQARPGKTSETSGTSFSGSHPDNSAIASSRSSYAGP
-10 AESISTINVQPQEP
+10 LFKAASMAARNTVRSTQE
-24 QYAVQQLR
+24 QDENSAVSFLAAVQ
-32 RRLRTLDIEKANS
+32 T
-45 LSRQSK
+45 
-51 AGVLIPEVSRDLQNA
+51 
-66 LKAVETFLESLR
+66 
-78 TRDEKMVL
+78 
-86 ANFLVYVR
+86 
-94 GKTPEEVDAVMKS
+94 
-107 VQDRVAAAGC
+107 
-117 SARPFRF
+117 
-124 DHENGLNS
+124 
-132 VVPLGRSD
+132 
-140 CFVSR
+140 
-145 TFTTSSIAAFVPFNV
+145 
-160 VEIVQDNGFSYGRNG
+160 
-175 RSNNVLTL
+175 
-183 NRKNYTNAHGFYF
+183 
-196 GTSGSGK
+196 
-203 SMGAKAEIWE
+203 
-213 CYWRTSDKILIIDPD
+213 
-228 GEFIPLV
+228 
-235 EMMGGEVVDL
+235 
-245 SNSST
+245 
-250 SHFNPFDINEY
+250 
-261 YGGDEDPNPVPLKS
+261 
-275 DFIIS
+275 
-280 LIEITLNYHNGI
+280 
-292 DPITKSV
+292 
-299 IDKCVREIYQ
+299 
-309 PYLSK
+309 
-314 PKPQNVPTF
+314 
-323 EDFYEALLRQES
+323 
-335 QEAQDLARALEI
+335 
-347 YVHGSL
+347 
-353 NLFNGRTNVDTEN
+353 
-366 RVLCFSTRNLG
+366 
-377 KQLRVMGMSIIQDFC
+377 
-392 WNLISRN
+392 
-399 QAEKKTTWLWNDE
+399 
-412 IHHSLRNPT
+412 
-421 TAEWLMNS
+421 
-429 WKRGRKYGLIATG
+429 
-442 MTQEVRDV
+442 
-450 CRTEESKAL
+450 
-459 IANSEFIMIYR
+459 
-470 ENTTFL
+470 NTTFL
-476 VSLLRRRKNNETKK
+476 VSLLRRRKNSETKK
-490 QREYKAAVHRQ
+490 QQEYKAAVRRQ

-510 AQKAAQQQAQQVF
+510 AQKAAQQTAV
-523 IKEAGSA
+523 KETAKA
-530 AAKKAALSS
+530 AAHKAALSS
-539 PPVLILLAAAGLLA
+539 PPVLILLAAVGLLA

-598 KMGKDDERQGSYPNT
+598 KMGEDDEREGSYPNT

-701 LEELYTLQ
+701 LEELYALQ

>member
-1 MLLMSSRIP
+1 MLEKEVVRFTRGGMQRVNLATGSREQLTDSGEHKFHPGREARFRADSALAEASRQLRPGSLRRGKFSPSSVVRLDAKSERPVRLRDGSRQKDKVPAVPRSTLPKEQQAAVARQVRLRASEQGRLEAVRRLWKNNREIQTRAALHRRGKMIQERRKRAGSHAGFSSSGSSVSSAFLQTGPGETSEPSGTSFSGSHPNNSAITSSRSSYAGP
-10 AESISTINVQPQEP
+10 LFKAASMAARNTVRSTQE
-24 QYAVQQLR
+24 QDENSAVSFLAAVQ
-32 RRLRTLDIEKANS
+32 T
-45 LSRQSK
+45 
-51 AGVLIPEVSRDLQNA
+51 
-66 LKAVETFLESLR
+66 
-78 TRDEKMVL
+78 
-86 ANFLVYVR
+86 
-94 GKTPEEVDAVMKS
+94 
-107 VQDRVAAAGC
+107 
-117 SARPFRF
+117 
-124 DHENGLNS
+124 
-132 VVPLGRSD
+132 
-140 CFVSR
+140 
-145 TFTTSSIAAFVPFNV
+145 
-160 VEIVQDNGFSYGRNG
+160 
-175 RSNNVLTL
+175 
-183 NRKNYTNAHGFYF
+183 
-196 GTSGSGK
+196 
-203 SMGAKAEIWE
+203 
-213 CYWRTSDKILIIDPD
+213 
-228 GEFIPLV
+228 
-235 EMMGGEVVDL
+235 
-245 SNSST
+245 
-250 SHFNPFDINEY
+250 
-261 YGGDEDPNPVPLKS
+261 
-275 DFIIS
+275 
-280 LIEITLNYHNGI
+280 
-292 DPITKSV
+292 
-299 IDKCVREIYQ
+299 
-309 PYLSK
+309 
-314 PKPQNVPTF
+314 
-323 EDFYEALLRQES
+323 
-335 QEAQDLARALEI
+335 
-347 YVHGSL
+347 
-353 NLFNGRTNVDTEN
+353 
-366 RVLCFSTRNLG
+366 
-377 KQLRVMGMSIIQDFC
+377 
-392 WNLISRN
+392 
-399 QAEKKTTWLWNDE
+399 
-412 IHHSLRNPT
+412 
-421 TAEWLMNS
+421 
-429 WKRGRKYGLIATG
+429 
-442 MTQEVRDV
+442 
-450 CRTEESKAL
+450 
-459 IANSEFIMIYR
+459 
-470 ENTTFL
+470 NTTFL

-490 QREYKAAVHRQ
+490 QQEYKAAVRRQ

-510 AQKAAQQQAQQVF
+510 AQKAAQQTAV
-523 IKEAGSA
+523 KETAKA
-530 AAKKAALSS
+530 AAHKAALSS
-539 PPVLILLAAAGLLA
+539 PPVLILLVAAGLLA

-866 TSSKE
+866 TQETS

>member
-1 MLLMSSRIP
+1 MLEKEVVRFTRGGMQRVNLATGSREQLTDSGEHKFHPGREARFRADSAPAETSGRLRPGSLRRGKFSPSSAVRLDAKSEHPVRLRDGLQQKDKVPAVSRSVLPKERQAAVARQVRLRASEQGRLETVRRLWKNNREIQTRAALHRRGKMIQERRKRAGSHAGFSSSGSSVSSAFLQTGPGETSEPSGTSFSGSHPNNSAITSSRSSYAGP
-10 AESISTINVQPQEP
+10 LFKAASMAARNTVRSTQE
-24 QYAVQQLR
+24 QDENSAVSFLAAVQ
-32 RRLRTLDIEKANS
+32 T
-45 LSRQSK
+45 
-51 AGVLIPEVSRDLQNA
+51 
-66 LKAVETFLESLR
+66 
-78 TRDEKMVL
+78 
-86 ANFLVYVR
+86 
-94 GKTPEEVDAVMKS
+94 
-107 VQDRVAAAGC
+107 
-117 SARPFRF
+117 
-124 DHENGLNS
+124 
-132 VVPLGRSD
+132 
-140 CFVSR
+140 
-145 TFTTSSIAAFVPFNV
+145 
-160 VEIVQDNGFSYGRNG
+160 
-175 RSNNVLTL
+175 
-183 NRKNYTNAHGFYF
+183 
-196 GTSGSGK
+196 
-203 SMGAKAEIWE
+203 
-213 CYWRTSDKILIIDPD
+213 
-228 GEFIPLV
+228 
-235 EMMGGEVVDL
+235 
-245 SNSST
+245 
-250 SHFNPFDINEY
+250 
-261 YGGDEDPNPVPLKS
+261 
-275 DFIIS
+275 
-280 LIEITLNYHNGI
+280 
-292 DPITKSV
+292 
-299 IDKCVREIYQ
+299 
-309 PYLSK
+309 
-314 PKPQNVPTF
+314 
-323 EDFYEALLRQES
+323 
-335 QEAQDLARALEI
+335 
-347 YVHGSL
+347 
-353 NLFNGRTNVDTEN
+353 
-366 RVLCFSTRNLG
+366 
-377 KQLRVMGMSIIQDFC
+377 
-392 WNLISRN
+392 
-399 QAEKKTTWLWNDE
+399 
-412 IHHSLRNPT
+412 
-421 TAEWLMNS
+421 
-429 WKRGRKYGLIATG
+429 
-442 MTQEVRDV
+442 
-450 CRTEESKAL
+450 
-459 IANSEFIMIYR
+459 
-470 ENTTFL
+470 NTTFL

-490 QREYKAAVHRQ
+490 QQEYKAAVRRQ

-510 AQKAAQQQAQQVF
+510 AQKAAQQTAV
-523 IKEAGSA
+523 KETAKA
-530 AAKKAALSS
+530 AAHKAALSS
-539 PPVLILLAAAGLLA
+539 PPVLILLVAAGLLA

-598 KMGKDDERQGSYPNT
+598 KMGEDDERQGSYPNT

-866 TSSKE
+866 TQETS

>member
-1 MLLMSSRIP
+1 MLEKEVVRFTRGGMQRVNLATGSRVQLTDSGEHKFHPGREARFRADSAPAETSGRLRPGSLRRGKFSPSSAFRLDAKSEYPVRLRDGSRQKDKVPAVPRSALPKEQQAAVARQVRLRASEQGRLEAVRRLWKNNREIQTRAALHRRGKMIQERRKRAGSHAGFSSSGSSVSSAFLQTGPGETSETSGTSFSGSHPNNSAITSSRSSYAGP
-10 AESISTINVQPQEP
+10 LFKAASMAARNTVRSTQE
-24 QYAVQQLR
+24 QDENSAVSFLAAVQ
-32 RRLRTLDIEKANS
+32 T
-45 LSRQSK
+45 
-51 AGVLIPEVSRDLQNA
+51 
-66 LKAVETFLESLR
+66 
-78 TRDEKMVL
+78 
-86 ANFLVYVR
+86 
-94 GKTPEEVDAVMKS
+94 
-107 VQDRVAAAGC
+107 
-117 SARPFRF
+117 
-124 DHENGLNS
+124 
-132 VVPLGRSD
+132 
-140 CFVSR
+140 
-145 TFTTSSIAAFVPFNV
+145 
-160 VEIVQDNGFSYGRNG
+160 
-175 RSNNVLTL
+175 
-183 NRKNYTNAHGFYF
+183 
-196 GTSGSGK
+196 
-203 SMGAKAEIWE
+203 
-213 CYWRTSDKILIIDPD
+213 
-228 GEFIPLV
+228 
-235 EMMGGEVVDL
+235 
-245 SNSST
+245 
-250 SHFNPFDINEY
+250 
-261 YGGDEDPNPVPLKS
+261 
-275 DFIIS
+275 
-280 LIEITLNYHNGI
+280 
-292 DPITKSV
+292 
-299 IDKCVREIYQ
+299 
-309 PYLSK
+309 
-314 PKPQNVPTF
+314 
-323 EDFYEALLRQES
+323 
-335 QEAQDLARALEI
+335 
-347 YVHGSL
+347 
-353 NLFNGRTNVDTEN
+353 
-366 RVLCFSTRNLG
+366 
-377 KQLRVMGMSIIQDFC
+377 
-392 WNLISRN
+392 
-399 QAEKKTTWLWNDE
+399 
-412 IHHSLRNPT
+412 
-421 TAEWLMNS
+421 
-429 WKRGRKYGLIATG
+429 
-442 MTQEVRDV
+442 
-450 CRTEESKAL
+450 
-459 IANSEFIMIYR
+459 
-470 ENTTFL
+470 NTTFL

-490 QREYKAAVHRQ
+490 QQEYKAAVRRQ

-510 AQKAAQQQAQQVF
+510 AQKAAQQTAV
-523 IKEAGSA
+523 KETAKA
-530 AAKKAALSS
+530 AAHKAALSS
-539 PPVLILLAAAGLLA
+539 PPVLILLVAAGLLA

-571 VGASLDDTALETYVT
+571 VGASLDDTALETYVM

-663 GMGYIKHIKIYVITR
+663 GMGYIKHIKIYVITK

-866 TSSKE
+866 TQETS

>member
-1 MLLMSSRIP
+1 MLEKEVVRFTRGGMQRVNLATGSREQLTDSGEHKFHPGREARFRADSALAEASRQLRPGSLRRGKFSPSSVVRLDAKSEYPVRLRDGSRQKDKVPAVPRSTLPKEQQAAVARQVRLRASEQGRLETVRRLWKNNREIQTRAALHRRGKMIQERRKRAGSHAGFSSSGSSISSAFLQTGPGETSETSGTSFSGSHPNNSAITSSRSSYAGP
-10 AESISTINVQPQEP
+10 LFKAASMAARNTVRSTQE
-24 QYAVQQLR
+24 QDENSAVSFLAAVQ
-32 RRLRTLDIEKANS
+32 T
-45 LSRQSK
+45 
-51 AGVLIPEVSRDLQNA
+51 
-66 LKAVETFLESLR
+66 
-78 TRDEKMVL
+78 
-86 ANFLVYVR
+86 
-94 GKTPEEVDAVMKS
+94 
-107 VQDRVAAAGC
+107 
-117 SARPFRF
+117 
-124 DHENGLNS
+124 
-132 VVPLGRSD
+132 
-140 CFVSR
+140 
-145 TFTTSSIAAFVPFNV
+145 
-160 VEIVQDNGFSYGRNG
+160 
-175 RSNNVLTL
+175 
-183 NRKNYTNAHGFYF
+183 
-196 GTSGSGK
+196 
-203 SMGAKAEIWE
+203 
-213 CYWRTSDKILIIDPD
+213 
-228 GEFIPLV
+228 
-235 EMMGGEVVDL
+235 
-245 SNSST
+245 
-250 SHFNPFDINEY
+250 
-261 YGGDEDPNPVPLKS
+261 
-275 DFIIS
+275 
-280 LIEITLNYHNGI
+280 
-292 DPITKSV
+292 
-299 IDKCVREIYQ
+299 
-309 PYLSK
+309 
-314 PKPQNVPTF
+314 
-323 EDFYEALLRQES
+323 
-335 QEAQDLARALEI
+335 
-347 YVHGSL
+347 
-353 NLFNGRTNVDTEN
+353 
-366 RVLCFSTRNLG
+366 
-377 KQLRVMGMSIIQDFC
+377 
-392 WNLISRN
+392 
-399 QAEKKTTWLWNDE
+399 
-412 IHHSLRNPT
+412 
-421 TAEWLMNS
+421 
-429 WKRGRKYGLIATG
+429 
-442 MTQEVRDV
+442 
-450 CRTEESKAL
+450 
-459 IANSEFIMIYR
+459 
-470 ENTTFL
+470 NTTFL
-476 VSLLRRRKNNETKK
+476 VSLLRRRKNSETKK
-490 QREYKAAVHRQ
+490 QQEYKAAVRRQ

-510 AQKAAQQQAQQVF
+510 AQKAAQQTAV
-523 IKEAGSA
+523 KETAKA
-530 AAKKAALSS
+530 AAHKAALSS
-539 PPVLILLAAAGLLA
+539 PPVLILLAAVGLLA

-598 KMGKDDERQGSYPNT
+598 KMGEDDEREGSYPNT

-866 TSSKE
+866 TQETS

>member
-1 MLLMSSRIP
+1 MLEKEVVRFTRGGMQRVNLATGSREQLTDSGEHKFHPGREARFRADSALAEASRQLRPGSLRRGKFSPSSVVRLDAKSEYPVRLRDGSRQKDKVPAVPRSTLPKEQQAAAARQVRLRASEQGRLETVRRLWKNNREIQTRAALHRRGKMIQERRKRAGSHAGFSSSGSSVSSAFLQTGPGETSETSGTSFSGSHPNNSTITSSRSSYAGP
-10 AESISTINVQPQEP
+10 LFKAASMAARNTVRSTQE
-24 QYAVQQLR
+24 QDENSAVSFLAAVQ
-32 RRLRTLDIEKANS
+32 T
-45 LSRQSK
+45 
-51 AGVLIPEVSRDLQNA
+51 
-66 LKAVETFLESLR
+66 
-78 TRDEKMVL
+78 
-86 ANFLVYVR
+86 
-94 GKTPEEVDAVMKS
+94 
-107 VQDRVAAAGC
+107 
-117 SARPFRF
+117 
-124 DHENGLNS
+124 
-132 VVPLGRSD
+132 
-140 CFVSR
+140 
-145 TFTTSSIAAFVPFNV
+145 
-160 VEIVQDNGFSYGRNG
+160 
-175 RSNNVLTL
+175 
-183 NRKNYTNAHGFYF
+183 
-196 GTSGSGK
+196 
-203 SMGAKAEIWE
+203 
-213 CYWRTSDKILIIDPD
+213 
-228 GEFIPLV
+228 
-235 EMMGGEVVDL
+235 
-245 SNSST
+245 
-250 SHFNPFDINEY
+250 
-261 YGGDEDPNPVPLKS
+261 
-275 DFIIS
+275 
-280 LIEITLNYHNGI
+280 
-292 DPITKSV
+292 
-299 IDKCVREIYQ
+299 
-309 PYLSK
+309 
-314 PKPQNVPTF
+314 
-323 EDFYEALLRQES
+323 
-335 QEAQDLARALEI
+335 
-347 YVHGSL
+347 
-353 NLFNGRTNVDTEN
+353 
-366 RVLCFSTRNLG
+366 
-377 KQLRVMGMSIIQDFC
+377 
-392 WNLISRN
+392 
-399 QAEKKTTWLWNDE
+399 
-412 IHHSLRNPT
+412 
-421 TAEWLMNS
+421 
-429 WKRGRKYGLIATG
+429 
-442 MTQEVRDV
+442 
-450 CRTEESKAL
+450 
-459 IANSEFIMIYR
+459 
-470 ENTTFL
+470 NTTFL

-490 QREYKAAVHRQ
+490 QQEYKAAVRRQ

-510 AQKAAQQQAQQVF
+510 AQKAAQQTAV
-523 IKEAGSA
+523 KETAKA
-530 AAKKAALSS
+530 AAHKAALSS
-539 PPVLILLAAAGLLA
+539 PPVLILLVAAGLLA

-866 TSSKE
+866 TQETS

>member
-1 MLLMSSRIP
+1 MLEKEVVRFTRGGMQRVNLATGSREQLTDSGEHKFHPGREARFRADSASAEASRQLRSGSLRRGKFSPTSAVRLDAKSEHPVRLRDGSRQKDKVP
-10 AESISTINVQPQEP
+10 AVSRSALPKERQAAAARQVRLRAPEQGRLEAARQSWKDNREIQTR
-24 QYAVQQLR
+24 AALR
-32 RRLRTLDIEKANS
+32 RRGKMIQERRKSAGSQAGFSSSGSSVSSTLLRTKPGETSETSGTSFSGSHSDNS
-45 LSRQSK
+45 AITSLRSSHS
-51 AGVLIPEVSRDLQNA
+51 GSLI
-66 LKAVETFLESLR
+66 KAVSMAA
-78 TRDEKMVL
+78 RDT
-86 ANFLVYVR
+86 VR
-94 GKTPEEVDAVMKS
+94 S
-107 VQDRVAAAGC
+107 
-117 SARPFRF
+117 
-124 DHENGLNS
+124 
-132 VVPLGRSD
+132 
-140 CFVSR
+140 
-145 TFTTSSIAAFVPFNV
+145 
-160 VEIVQDNGFSYGRNG
+160 
-175 RSNNVLTL
+175 
-183 NRKNYTNAHGFYF
+183 
-196 GTSGSGK
+196 
-203 SMGAKAEIWE
+203 
-213 CYWRTSDKILIIDPD
+213 
-228 GEFIPLV
+228 
-235 EMMGGEVVDL
+235 
-245 SNSST
+245 
-250 SHFNPFDINEY
+250 
-261 YGGDEDPNPVPLKS
+261 
-275 DFIIS
+275 
-280 LIEITLNYHNGI
+280 
-292 DPITKSV
+292 
-299 IDKCVREIYQ
+299 
-309 PYLSK
+309 
-314 PKPQNVPTF
+314 
-323 EDFYEALLRQES
+323 
-335 QEAQDLARALEI
+335 
-347 YVHGSL
+347 
-353 NLFNGRTNVDTEN
+353 
-366 RVLCFSTRNLG
+366 
-377 KQLRVMGMSIIQDFC
+377 
-392 WNLISRN
+392 
-399 QAEKKTTWLWNDE
+399 
-412 IHHSLRNPT
+412 
-421 TAEWLMNS
+421 
-429 WKRGRKYGLIATG
+429 
-442 MTQEVRDV
+442 TQEQD
-450 CRTEESKAL
+450 E
-459 IANSEFIMIYR
+459 NSAVSFLAAVQT
-470 ENTTFL
+470 NTTFL
-476 VSLLRRRKNNETKK
+476 VSLLRRRKNSETKK
-490 QREYKAAVHRQ
+490 QQEYKAAVRRQ

-510 AQKAAQQQAQQVF
+510 AQKAAQQTAV
-523 IKEAGSA
+523 KETAKA
-530 AAKKAALSS
+530 AAHKAALSS
-539 PPVLILLAAAGLLA
+539 PPVLILLAAVGLLA

-598 KMGKDDERQGSYPNT
+598 KMGEDDEREGSYPDT

-866 TSSKE
+866 TQETS

>member
-1 MLLMSSRIP
+1 MKQKKPKTQAAAPHRKPKKPKRLLAPWDKRRTVQSSIPYETMYDDGICYLGKSHYSLTFAVQDTNYVNVPEALQVGILEKYCKFLMALDNHSQLQIHVLSKPLARSTVHLQLPVREGVTELQKQCITEYNDTIVGRLTGSNAYIQEKYMTFTVVEPDYIQAKKHFERIDRDALSLLRAIGCQTRQMEKIP
-10 AESISTINVQPQEP
+10 HLYLLREVYRPNDHSEISWLQMARTGIYDKDIIAPNTFETAVLKEHYIKLGDYYTRTLFLADFPQDISDGLIQQIVSLDEDILITINVQPQEP

-86 ANFLVYVR
+86 ANFLIYIR

-132 VVPLGRSD
+132 VVPLGRND

-213 CYWRTSDKILIIDPD
+213 CYWRTGDKILIIDPD

-261 YGGDEDPNPVPLKS
+261 YGGDEDPNPIPLKS

-280 LIEITLNYHNGI
+280 LIEITLNYHDGL
-292 DPITKSV
+292 DPITKSI

-314 PKPQNVPTF
+314 PKPQNIPTF

-470 ENTTFL
+470 EKPDMIEDLSQVISLSEQQENFL
-476 VSLLRRRKNNETKK
+476 LTCEPGTGLFKAGNNIVEFSN
-490 QREYKAAVHRQ
+490 RFPR
-501 AAKKAARQA
+501 
-510 AQKAAQQQAQQVF
+510 
-523 IKEAGSA
+523 
-530 AAKKAALSS
+530 
-539 PPVLILLAAAGLLA
+539 
-553 LVVLLVTL
+553 
-561 TTALTSLFGG
+561 
-571 VGASLDDTALETYVT
+571 
-586 SLDTSFRNEIEN
+586 
-598 KMGKDDERQGSYPNT
+598 
-613 NAYALALLAT
+613 T
-623 GDWVVD
+623 G
-629 SLTAEIKAEMSR
+629 
-641 IYDLLNTYKTKDGEI
+641 
-656 RVDGEDG
+656 
-663 GMGYIKHIKIYVITR
+663 
-678 KAPEDILDE
+678 
-687 LGYSGEER
+687 
-695 KRMEQR
+695 
-701 LEELYTLQ
+701 ELYRLFSTTVGRN
-709 EIFPSDGIA
+709 DT
-718 GGGGEI
+718 
-724 IDPDADWIGT
+724 DA
-734 GIFQWPLPENG
+734 
-745 TITSYF
+745 
-751 GNRVNPVTGKPDFHT
+751 
-766 GTDIAMPEGTPILA
+766 
-780 AADGTVEIANGTD
+780 
-793 SWGDSYGY
+793 
-801 YVKLDHGSGFETLYA
+801 
-816 HCSSICV
+816 
-823 TAGQE
+823 
-828 VSQGEVIGYVGTTGN
+828 
-843 STGNHLHFEVRKNGQ
+843 
-858 RVDALDYF
+858 
-866 TSSKE
+866 

>member
-1 MLLMSSRIP
+1 MLEKEVVRFTRGGMQRVNLATGSREQLTDSGEHKFHPGREARFRADSAP
-10 AESISTINVQPQEP
+10 AEASRQLRPGSLRRGKFSPSS
-24 QYAVQQLR
+24 AVRLDAKSEHPVRLRDGLRQKDKVPAVSRSVLPKERQAAAAKQVRLRASEQGRLEAVRRLWKDNREIQTRAALR
-32 RRLRTLDIEKANS
+32 RRGKMIQERRKRAGSHAGFSSSGSSVSSALLRTKP
-45 LSRQSK
+45 
-51 AGVLIPEVSRDLQNA
+51 G
-66 LKAVETFLESLR
+66 ETS
-78 TRDEKMVL
+78 
-86 ANFLVYVR
+86 
-94 GKTPEEVDAVMKS
+94 
-107 VQDRVAAAGC
+107 
-117 SARPFRF
+117 
-124 DHENGLNS
+124 
-132 VVPLGRSD
+132 
-140 CFVSR
+140 
-145 TFTTSSIAAFVPFNV
+145 
-160 VEIVQDNGFSYGRNG
+160 
-175 RSNNVLTL
+175 
-183 NRKNYTNAHGFYF
+183 
-196 GTSGSGK
+196 
-203 SMGAKAEIWE
+203 
-213 CYWRTSDKILIIDPD
+213 RTSDTSFSGSHPD
-228 GEFIPLV
+228 NPANT
-235 EMMGGEVVDL
+235 
-245 SNSST
+245 SPRSSH
-250 SHFNPFDINEY
+250 S
-261 YGGDEDPNPVPLKS
+261 
-275 DFIIS
+275 S
-280 LIEITLNYHNGI
+280 LLFKAATA
-292 DPITKSV
+292 TV
-299 IDKCVREIYQ
+299 
-309 PYLSK
+309 
-314 PKPQNVPTF
+314 QNTM
-323 EDFYEALLRQES
+323 RS
-335 QEAQDLARALEI
+335 
-347 YVHGSL
+347 
-353 NLFNGRTNVDTEN
+353 
-366 RVLCFSTRNLG
+366 
-377 KQLRVMGMSIIQDFC
+377 
-392 WNLISRN
+392 
-399 QAEKKTTWLWNDE
+399 
-412 IHHSLRNPT
+412 
-421 TAEWLMNS
+421 
-429 WKRGRKYGLIATG
+429 
-442 MTQEVRDV
+442 TQEQD
-450 CRTEESKAL
+450 E
-459 IANSEFIMIYR
+459 NSAVSFLAAVQT
-470 ENTTFL
+470 NTTFL

-490 QREYKAAVHRQ
+490 QQEYKAAVRRQ

-510 AQKAAQQQAQQVF
+510 AQKAAQQTAV
-523 IKEAGSA
+523 KETVKA
-530 AAKKAALSS
+530 AAHKAALSS
-539 PPVLILLAAAGLLA
+539 PPVLILLVAAGLLA

-866 TSSKE
+866 TQETS

>member
-1 MLLMSSRIP
+1 MLEKEVVRFTRGGMQRVNLATGSREQLTDSGEHKFHPGREARFRADSALAEASRQLRPGSLRRGKFSPSSAVRLDAKSERPVRLRDGSRQKDKVPAVPRSTLPKEQQAAVARQVRLRASEQGRLEAVRRLWKNNREIQTRAALHRRGKMIQERRKRAGSHAGFSSSGSSVSSAFLQTGPGETSEPSGTSFSGSHPNNSAITSSRSSYAGP
-10 AESISTINVQPQEP
+10 LFKAASMAARNTVRSTQE
-24 QYAVQQLR
+24 QDENSAVSFLAAVQ
-32 RRLRTLDIEKANS
+32 T
-45 LSRQSK
+45 
-51 AGVLIPEVSRDLQNA
+51 
-66 LKAVETFLESLR
+66 
-78 TRDEKMVL
+78 
-86 ANFLVYVR
+86 
-94 GKTPEEVDAVMKS
+94 
-107 VQDRVAAAGC
+107 
-117 SARPFRF
+117 
-124 DHENGLNS
+124 
-132 VVPLGRSD
+132 
-140 CFVSR
+140 
-145 TFTTSSIAAFVPFNV
+145 
-160 VEIVQDNGFSYGRNG
+160 
-175 RSNNVLTL
+175 
-183 NRKNYTNAHGFYF
+183 
-196 GTSGSGK
+196 
-203 SMGAKAEIWE
+203 
-213 CYWRTSDKILIIDPD
+213 
-228 GEFIPLV
+228 
-235 EMMGGEVVDL
+235 
-245 SNSST
+245 
-250 SHFNPFDINEY
+250 
-261 YGGDEDPNPVPLKS
+261 
-275 DFIIS
+275 
-280 LIEITLNYHNGI
+280 
-292 DPITKSV
+292 
-299 IDKCVREIYQ
+299 
-309 PYLSK
+309 
-314 PKPQNVPTF
+314 
-323 EDFYEALLRQES
+323 
-335 QEAQDLARALEI
+335 
-347 YVHGSL
+347 
-353 NLFNGRTNVDTEN
+353 
-366 RVLCFSTRNLG
+366 
-377 KQLRVMGMSIIQDFC
+377 
-392 WNLISRN
+392 
-399 QAEKKTTWLWNDE
+399 
-412 IHHSLRNPT
+412 
-421 TAEWLMNS
+421 
-429 WKRGRKYGLIATG
+429 
-442 MTQEVRDV
+442 
-450 CRTEESKAL
+450 
-459 IANSEFIMIYR
+459 
-470 ENTTFL
+470 NTTFL

-490 QREYKAAVHRQ
+490 QQEYKAAVRRQ

-510 AQKAAQQQAQQVF
+510 AQKAAQQTAV
-523 IKEAGSA
+523 KETAKA
-530 AAKKAALSS
+530 AAHKAALSS
-539 PPVLILLAAAGLLA
+539 PPVLILLVAAGLLA

-656 RVDGEDG
+656 RVDGEDEG
-663 GMGYIKHIKIYVITR
+663 IGYIKHIKIYVIT
-678 KAPEDILDE
+678 KKSPEDILDE

-866 TSSKE
+866 TQETS

>member
-1 MLLMSSRIP
+1 MLEKEVVRFTLSGMQRVNLATGSREQLTDSGEHKFHP
-10 AESISTINVQPQEP
+10 GREARFRADSAPTETSGRLRPGS
-24 QYAVQQLR
+24 LR
-32 RRLRTLDIEKANS
+32 RGKFSPSSVVRLDAKSEYPVRLRDG
-45 LSRQSK
+45 SRQKDKVPAVPRSALPK
-51 AGVLIPEVSRDLQNA
+51 EQQAAVARQVRLRASEQGRLETARRLWKNNREIQTRAALHRRGKMIQERRKRAGSHAGFSSSGSSVSSAFLQTGPGETSETSGTSFSGSHPNNSAITSLRSSHSGSLI
-66 LKAVETFLESLR
+66 KAVSMAARNT
-78 TRDEKMVL
+78 
-86 ANFLVYVR
+86 VR
-94 GKTPEEVDAVMKS
+94 S
-107 VQDRVAAAGC
+107 
-117 SARPFRF
+117 
-124 DHENGLNS
+124 
-132 VVPLGRSD
+132 
-140 CFVSR
+140 
-145 TFTTSSIAAFVPFNV
+145 
-160 VEIVQDNGFSYGRNG
+160 
-175 RSNNVLTL
+175 
-183 NRKNYTNAHGFYF
+183 
-196 GTSGSGK
+196 
-203 SMGAKAEIWE
+203 
-213 CYWRTSDKILIIDPD
+213 
-228 GEFIPLV
+228 
-235 EMMGGEVVDL
+235 
-245 SNSST
+245 
-250 SHFNPFDINEY
+250 
-261 YGGDEDPNPVPLKS
+261 
-275 DFIIS
+275 
-280 LIEITLNYHNGI
+280 
-292 DPITKSV
+292 
-299 IDKCVREIYQ
+299 
-309 PYLSK
+309 
-314 PKPQNVPTF
+314 
-323 EDFYEALLRQES
+323 
-335 QEAQDLARALEI
+335 
-347 YVHGSL
+347 
-353 NLFNGRTNVDTEN
+353 
-366 RVLCFSTRNLG
+366 
-377 KQLRVMGMSIIQDFC
+377 
-392 WNLISRN
+392 
-399 QAEKKTTWLWNDE
+399 
-412 IHHSLRNPT
+412 
-421 TAEWLMNS
+421 
-429 WKRGRKYGLIATG
+429 
-442 MTQEVRDV
+442 TQEQDENSALSSLTAVR
-450 CRTEESKAL
+450 T
-459 IANSEFIMIYR
+459 
-470 ENTTFL
+470 NTTFL

-490 QREYKAAVHRQ
+490 QQEYKAAVRRQ

-510 AQKAAQQQAQQVF
+510 AQKAAQQTAV
-523 IKEAGSA
+523 KETAKA
-530 AAKKAALSS
+530 AAHKAALSS
-539 PPVLILLAAAGLLA
+539 PPVLILLAAVGLLA

-801 YVKLDHGSGFETLYA
+801 YVKLDHGNGFETLYA

-828 VSQGEVIGYVGTTGN
+828 VSQGEVIGYVGNTGN

-866 TSSKE
+866 TQETS

>member
-1 MLLMSSRIP
+1 MLEKEVVRFTRGGMQRVNLATGSREQLTDSGEHKFHPGREARFRADSAP
-10 AESISTINVQPQEP
+10 AEASR
-24 QYAVQQLR
+24 QLR
-32 RRLRTLDIEKANS
+32 SGSLRRGKFSPSSVVRLDTKSEHPVRLRDGLQQKDKVPA
-45 LSRQSK
+45 
-51 AGVLIPEVSRDLQNA
+51 VSRSVLPKERQAAAAKQVRLRASEQGRLEAVRRSWKDNREIQTRAA
-66 LKAVETFLESLR
+66 LHR
-78 TRDEKMVL
+78 
-86 ANFLVYVR
+86 R
-94 GKTPEEVDAVMKS
+94 GKMIQERRK
-107 VQDRVAAAGC
+107 
-117 SARPFRF
+117 
-124 DHENGLNS
+124 
-132 VVPLGRSD
+132 
-140 CFVSR
+140 R
-145 TFTTSSIAAFVPFNV
+145 TGSHA
-160 VEIVQDNGFSYGRNG
+160 GFSSSGSSVSSAFLQTRPG
-175 RSNNVLTL
+175 
-183 NRKNYTNAHGFYF
+183 K
-196 GTSGSGK
+196 TSETSGK
-203 SMGAKAEIWE
+203 SFSGSHPNNSTITSSRSSYAGPLFKAASMAA
-213 CYWRTSDKILIIDPD
+213 RNT
-228 GEFIPLV
+228 
-235 EMMGGEVVDL
+235 
-245 SNSST
+245 
-250 SHFNPFDINEY
+250 
-261 YGGDEDPNPVPLKS
+261 
-275 DFIIS
+275 
-280 LIEITLNYHNGI
+280 
-292 DPITKSV
+292 
-299 IDKCVREIYQ
+299 VR
-309 PYLSK
+309 S
-314 PKPQNVPTF
+314 
-323 EDFYEALLRQES
+323 
-335 QEAQDLARALEI
+335 
-347 YVHGSL
+347 
-353 NLFNGRTNVDTEN
+353 
-366 RVLCFSTRNLG
+366 
-377 KQLRVMGMSIIQDFC
+377 
-392 WNLISRN
+392 
-399 QAEKKTTWLWNDE
+399 
-412 IHHSLRNPT
+412 
-421 TAEWLMNS
+421 
-429 WKRGRKYGLIATG
+429 
-442 MTQEVRDV
+442 TQEQD
-450 CRTEESKAL
+450 E
-459 IANSEFIMIYR
+459 NSAVSFLAAVQT
-470 ENTTFL
+470 NTTFL

-490 QREYKAAVHRQ
+490 QQEYKAAVRRQ

-510 AQKAAQQQAQQVF
+510 AQKAAQQTAV
-523 IKEAGSA
+523 KETAKA
-530 AAKKAALSS
+530 AAHKAALSS

-801 YVKLDHGSGFETLYA
+801 YVKLDHGNGFETLYA

-828 VSQGEVIGYVGTTGN
+828 VSQGEVIGYVGSTGN

-866 TSSKE
+866 TQETS

>member
-1 MLLMSSRIP
+1 MLEKEVVRFTRGGMQRVNLATGSREQLTDSGEHKFHPGREARFRADSALAEASRQLRPGSLRRGKFSPSSVVRLDAKSERPVRLRDGSRQKDKVPAVPRSTLPKEQQAAVARQVRLRASEQGRLETVRRLWKNNREIQTRAALHRRGKMIQERRKRAGSHAGFSSSGSSVSSAFLQTGPGETSEPSGTSFSGSHPNNSAITSSRSSYAGP
-10 AESISTINVQPQEP
+10 LFKAASMAARNTVRSTQE
-24 QYAVQQLR
+24 QDENSAVSFLAAVQ
-32 RRLRTLDIEKANS
+32 T
-45 LSRQSK
+45 
-51 AGVLIPEVSRDLQNA
+51 
-66 LKAVETFLESLR
+66 
-78 TRDEKMVL
+78 
-86 ANFLVYVR
+86 
-94 GKTPEEVDAVMKS
+94 
-107 VQDRVAAAGC
+107 
-117 SARPFRF
+117 
-124 DHENGLNS
+124 
-132 VVPLGRSD
+132 
-140 CFVSR
+140 
-145 TFTTSSIAAFVPFNV
+145 
-160 VEIVQDNGFSYGRNG
+160 
-175 RSNNVLTL
+175 
-183 NRKNYTNAHGFYF
+183 
-196 GTSGSGK
+196 
-203 SMGAKAEIWE
+203 
-213 CYWRTSDKILIIDPD
+213 
-228 GEFIPLV
+228 
-235 EMMGGEVVDL
+235 
-245 SNSST
+245 
-250 SHFNPFDINEY
+250 
-261 YGGDEDPNPVPLKS
+261 
-275 DFIIS
+275 
-280 LIEITLNYHNGI
+280 
-292 DPITKSV
+292 
-299 IDKCVREIYQ
+299 
-309 PYLSK
+309 
-314 PKPQNVPTF
+314 
-323 EDFYEALLRQES
+323 
-335 QEAQDLARALEI
+335 
-347 YVHGSL
+347 
-353 NLFNGRTNVDTEN
+353 
-366 RVLCFSTRNLG
+366 
-377 KQLRVMGMSIIQDFC
+377 
-392 WNLISRN
+392 
-399 QAEKKTTWLWNDE
+399 
-412 IHHSLRNPT
+412 
-421 TAEWLMNS
+421 
-429 WKRGRKYGLIATG
+429 
-442 MTQEVRDV
+442 
-450 CRTEESKAL
+450 
-459 IANSEFIMIYR
+459 
-470 ENTTFL
+470 NTTFL

-490 QREYKAAVHRQ
+490 QQEYKAAVRRQ

-510 AQKAAQQQAQQVF
+510 AQKAAQQTAV
-523 IKEAGSA
+523 KETAKA
-530 AAKKAALSS
+530 AAHKAALSS
-539 PPVLILLAAAGLLA
+539 PPVLILLVAAGLLA

-656 RVDGEDG
+656 RVDGEDEG
-663 GMGYIKHIKIYVITR
+663 IGYIKHIKIYVIT
-678 KAPEDILDE
+678 KKSPEDILDE

-866 TSSKE
+866 TQETS

>member
-1 MLLMSSRIP
+1 MLEKEVVRFTRGGMQRVNLATGSREQLTDSGEHKFHPGREARFRADSAP
-10 AESISTINVQPQEP
+10 AETSGRLRPGSLRRGKFSPSS
-24 QYAVQQLR
+24 AVRLDAKSEHPVRLRDGLRQKDKVPAVSRSVLPKERQAAAAKQVRLRASEQGRLEAVRRLWKNNREIQTRAALR
-32 RRLRTLDIEKANS
+32 RR
-45 LSRQSK
+45 
-51 AGVLIPEVSRDLQNA
+51 
-66 LKAVETFLESLR
+66 
-78 TRDEKMVL
+78 
-86 ANFLVYVR
+86 
-94 GKTPEEVDAVMKS
+94 GKTIQERRKS
-107 VQDRVAAAGC
+107 AG
-117 SARPFRF
+117 SHAGFFPSGSASGSSISSALLQARPGETSEPSGTSFSGS
-124 DHENGLNS
+124 HPNNS
-132 VVPLGRSD
+132 
-140 CFVSR
+140 
-145 TFTTSSIAAFVPFNV
+145 TITSSRSSYAGPLFKAA
-160 VEIVQDNGFSYGRNG
+160 SMAARNTV
-175 RSNNVLTL
+175 RS
-183 NRKNYTNAHGFYF
+183 
-196 GTSGSGK
+196 
-203 SMGAKAEIWE
+203 
-213 CYWRTSDKILIIDPD
+213 
-228 GEFIPLV
+228 
-235 EMMGGEVVDL
+235 
-245 SNSST
+245 
-250 SHFNPFDINEY
+250 
-261 YGGDEDPNPVPLKS
+261 
-275 DFIIS
+275 
-280 LIEITLNYHNGI
+280 
-292 DPITKSV
+292 
-299 IDKCVREIYQ
+299 
-309 PYLSK
+309 
-314 PKPQNVPTF
+314 
-323 EDFYEALLRQES
+323 
-335 QEAQDLARALEI
+335 
-347 YVHGSL
+347 
-353 NLFNGRTNVDTEN
+353 
-366 RVLCFSTRNLG
+366 
-377 KQLRVMGMSIIQDFC
+377 
-392 WNLISRN
+392 
-399 QAEKKTTWLWNDE
+399 
-412 IHHSLRNPT
+412 
-421 TAEWLMNS
+421 
-429 WKRGRKYGLIATG
+429 
-442 MTQEVRDV
+442 TQEQD
-450 CRTEESKAL
+450 E
-459 IANSEFIMIYR
+459 NSAVSFLAAVQT
-470 ENTTFL
+470 NTTFL

-490 QREYKAAVHRQ
+490 QQEYKAAVRRQ

-510 AQKAAQQQAQQVF
+510 AQKAAQQTAV
-523 IKEAGSA
+523 KETAKA
-530 AAKKAALSS
+530 AAHKAALSS

-866 TSSKE
+866 TQETS

>member
-1 MLLMSSRIP
+1 MLEKEVVRFTRGGMQRVNLATGSREQLTDSGEHKFHPGREARFRADSAPAEASRQLRPGSLRRGKFSPSSVVRLDAKSEYPVRLRDGSRQKDKVPAVPRSALPKEQQAAVARQVRLRASEQGRLETVRRLWKNNREIQTRAALHRRGKMIQERRKRAGSHAGFSSSGSSVSSAFLQTGPGKTSETSGTSFSGSHPNNSAITSSRSSYAGP
-10 AESISTINVQPQEP
+10 LFKAASMAARNTVRSTQE
-24 QYAVQQLR
+24 QDENSAVSFLAAVQ
-32 RRLRTLDIEKANS
+32 T
-45 LSRQSK
+45 
-51 AGVLIPEVSRDLQNA
+51 
-66 LKAVETFLESLR
+66 
-78 TRDEKMVL
+78 
-86 ANFLVYVR
+86 
-94 GKTPEEVDAVMKS
+94 
-107 VQDRVAAAGC
+107 
-117 SARPFRF
+117 
-124 DHENGLNS
+124 
-132 VVPLGRSD
+132 
-140 CFVSR
+140 
-145 TFTTSSIAAFVPFNV
+145 
-160 VEIVQDNGFSYGRNG
+160 
-175 RSNNVLTL
+175 
-183 NRKNYTNAHGFYF
+183 
-196 GTSGSGK
+196 
-203 SMGAKAEIWE
+203 
-213 CYWRTSDKILIIDPD
+213 
-228 GEFIPLV
+228 
-235 EMMGGEVVDL
+235 
-245 SNSST
+245 
-250 SHFNPFDINEY
+250 
-261 YGGDEDPNPVPLKS
+261 
-275 DFIIS
+275 
-280 LIEITLNYHNGI
+280 
-292 DPITKSV
+292 
-299 IDKCVREIYQ
+299 
-309 PYLSK
+309 
-314 PKPQNVPTF
+314 
-323 EDFYEALLRQES
+323 
-335 QEAQDLARALEI
+335 
-347 YVHGSL
+347 
-353 NLFNGRTNVDTEN
+353 
-366 RVLCFSTRNLG
+366 
-377 KQLRVMGMSIIQDFC
+377 
-392 WNLISRN
+392 
-399 QAEKKTTWLWNDE
+399 
-412 IHHSLRNPT
+412 
-421 TAEWLMNS
+421 
-429 WKRGRKYGLIATG
+429 
-442 MTQEVRDV
+442 
-450 CRTEESKAL
+450 
-459 IANSEFIMIYR
+459 
-470 ENTTFL
+470 NTTFL

-490 QREYKAAVHRQ
+490 QQEYKAAVRRQ

-510 AQKAAQQQAQQVF
+510 AQKAAQQTAV
-523 IKEAGSA
+523 KETAKA
-530 AAKKAALSS
+530 AAHKAALSS
-539 PPVLILLAAAGLLA
+539 PPVLILLVAAGLLA

-598 KMGKDDERQGSYPNT
+598 KMGKDDERQGSYPDT

-866 TSSKE
+866 TQETS

>member
-1 MLLMSSRIP
+1 MLEKEVVRFTRGGMQRVNLATGSREQLTDSGEHKFHPGREARFRADSAPAEASRQFRPGSLRRGKFSPSSVVRLDAKSEYPVRLRDGSRQKDKVPSVPRSALPKEQQAAVARQVRLRASEQGRLETVRRLWKDNREIQTRAALHLRGKMLQERRKRAGSHAGFSSSGSSVSSALLQTRPGKTSETSGISFSGSHPDNSAIASSR
-10 AESISTINVQPQEP
+10 SS
-24 QYAVQQLR
+24 YAGPLF
-32 RRLRTLDIEKANS
+32 KAASMAARNTVRSAQKQDENS
-45 LSRQSK
+45 AVSSLAAIQS
-51 AGVLIPEVSRDLQNA
+51 
-66 LKAVETFLESLR
+66 
-78 TRDEKMVL
+78 
-86 ANFLVYVR
+86 
-94 GKTPEEVDAVMKS
+94 
-107 VQDRVAAAGC
+107 
-117 SARPFRF
+117 
-124 DHENGLNS
+124 
-132 VVPLGRSD
+132 
-140 CFVSR
+140 
-145 TFTTSSIAAFVPFNV
+145 
-160 VEIVQDNGFSYGRNG
+160 
-175 RSNNVLTL
+175 
-183 NRKNYTNAHGFYF
+183 
-196 GTSGSGK
+196 
-203 SMGAKAEIWE
+203 
-213 CYWRTSDKILIIDPD
+213 
-228 GEFIPLV
+228 
-235 EMMGGEVVDL
+235 
-245 SNSST
+245 
-250 SHFNPFDINEY
+250 
-261 YGGDEDPNPVPLKS
+261 
-275 DFIIS
+275 
-280 LIEITLNYHNGI
+280 
-292 DPITKSV
+292 
-299 IDKCVREIYQ
+299 
-309 PYLSK
+309 
-314 PKPQNVPTF
+314 
-323 EDFYEALLRQES
+323 
-335 QEAQDLARALEI
+335 
-347 YVHGSL
+347 
-353 NLFNGRTNVDTEN
+353 
-366 RVLCFSTRNLG
+366 
-377 KQLRVMGMSIIQDFC
+377 
-392 WNLISRN
+392 
-399 QAEKKTTWLWNDE
+399 
-412 IHHSLRNPT
+412 
-421 TAEWLMNS
+421 
-429 WKRGRKYGLIATG
+429 
-442 MTQEVRDV
+442 
-450 CRTEESKAL
+450 
-459 IANSEFIMIYR
+459 
-470 ENTTFL
+470 NTTFL
-476 VSLLRRRKNNETKK
+476 VSLLRRRKNSETKK
-490 QREYKAAVHRQ
+490 QQEYKAAVRRQ

-510 AQKAAQQQAQQVF
+510 AQKAAQQTAV
-523 IKEAGSA
+523 KETVKA
-530 AAKKAALSS
+530 AAHKAALSS

-598 KMGKDDERQGSYPNT
+598 KMGEDDEREGSYPNT

-629 SLTAEIKAEMSR
+629 PLTAEIKAEMSR
-641 IYDLLNTYKTKDGEI
+641 IYNLMNTYKTKDGEI

-866 TSSKE
+866 TQETS

>member
-1 MLLMSSRIP
+1 MLEKEVVRFTRGGMQRVNLATGSRVQLTDSGEHKFHPGREARFRADSALAEASRQLRPGSLRRGKFSPSSVVRLDAKSEYPVRLRDGSRQKDKVPAVPRSALPKEQQAAVARQVRLRASEQGRLETVRRLWKNNREIQTRAALHRRGKMIQERRKRAGSHAGFSSSGSSVSSAFLQTGPGETSETSGTSFSGSHPNNSAITSSRSSYAGP
-10 AESISTINVQPQEP
+10 LFKAASMAARNTVRSTQE
-24 QYAVQQLR
+24 QDENSAVSFLAAVQ
-32 RRLRTLDIEKANS
+32 T
-45 LSRQSK
+45 
-51 AGVLIPEVSRDLQNA
+51 
-66 LKAVETFLESLR
+66 
-78 TRDEKMVL
+78 
-86 ANFLVYVR
+86 
-94 GKTPEEVDAVMKS
+94 
-107 VQDRVAAAGC
+107 
-117 SARPFRF
+117 
-124 DHENGLNS
+124 
-132 VVPLGRSD
+132 
-140 CFVSR
+140 
-145 TFTTSSIAAFVPFNV
+145 
-160 VEIVQDNGFSYGRNG
+160 
-175 RSNNVLTL
+175 
-183 NRKNYTNAHGFYF
+183 
-196 GTSGSGK
+196 
-203 SMGAKAEIWE
+203 
-213 CYWRTSDKILIIDPD
+213 
-228 GEFIPLV
+228 
-235 EMMGGEVVDL
+235 
-245 SNSST
+245 
-250 SHFNPFDINEY
+250 
-261 YGGDEDPNPVPLKS
+261 
-275 DFIIS
+275 
-280 LIEITLNYHNGI
+280 
-292 DPITKSV
+292 
-299 IDKCVREIYQ
+299 
-309 PYLSK
+309 
-314 PKPQNVPTF
+314 
-323 EDFYEALLRQES
+323 
-335 QEAQDLARALEI
+335 
-347 YVHGSL
+347 
-353 NLFNGRTNVDTEN
+353 
-366 RVLCFSTRNLG
+366 
-377 KQLRVMGMSIIQDFC
+377 
-392 WNLISRN
+392 
-399 QAEKKTTWLWNDE
+399 
-412 IHHSLRNPT
+412 
-421 TAEWLMNS
+421 
-429 WKRGRKYGLIATG
+429 
-442 MTQEVRDV
+442 
-450 CRTEESKAL
+450 
-459 IANSEFIMIYR
+459 
-470 ENTTFL
+470 NTTFL

-490 QREYKAAVHRQ
+490 QQEYKAAVRRQ

-510 AQKAAQQQAQQVF
+510 AQKAAQQTAV
-523 IKEAGSA
+523 KETAKA
-530 AAKKAALSS
+530 AAHKAALSS
-539 PPVLILLAAAGLLA
+539 PPVLILLVAAGLLA

-656 RVDGEDG
+656 RVDGEDEG
-663 GMGYIKHIKIYVITR
+663 IGYIKHIKIYVIT
-678 KAPEDILDE
+678 KKSPEDILDE

-866 TSSKE
+866 TQETS

>member
-1 MLLMSSRIP
+1 MLEKEVVRFTRGGMQRVNLATGSREQLTDSGEHKFHPGREARFRADSAP
-10 AESISTINVQPQEP
+10 AEASR
-24 QYAVQQLR
+24 QLR
-32 RRLRTLDIEKANS
+32 SGSLRRGKFSPSSVVRLDTKSEHPVRLRDGLQQKDKVPA
-45 LSRQSK
+45 
-51 AGVLIPEVSRDLQNA
+51 VSRSVLPKERQAAAAKQVRLRASEQGRLEAVRRSWKDNREIQTRAA
-66 LKAVETFLESLR
+66 LHR
-78 TRDEKMVL
+78 
-86 ANFLVYVR
+86 R
-94 GKTPEEVDAVMKS
+94 GKMIQERRK
-107 VQDRVAAAGC
+107 
-117 SARPFRF
+117 
-124 DHENGLNS
+124 
-132 VVPLGRSD
+132 
-140 CFVSR
+140 R
-145 TFTTSSIAAFVPFNV
+145 TGSHA
-160 VEIVQDNGFSYGRNG
+160 GFSSSGSSVSSAFLQTRPG
-175 RSNNVLTL
+175 
-183 NRKNYTNAHGFYF
+183 K
-196 GTSGSGK
+196 TSETSGK
-203 SMGAKAEIWE
+203 SFSGSHPNNSTITSSRSSYAGPLFKAASMAA
-213 CYWRTSDKILIIDPD
+213 RNT
-228 GEFIPLV
+228 
-235 EMMGGEVVDL
+235 
-245 SNSST
+245 
-250 SHFNPFDINEY
+250 
-261 YGGDEDPNPVPLKS
+261 
-275 DFIIS
+275 
-280 LIEITLNYHNGI
+280 
-292 DPITKSV
+292 
-299 IDKCVREIYQ
+299 VR
-309 PYLSK
+309 S
-314 PKPQNVPTF
+314 
-323 EDFYEALLRQES
+323 
-335 QEAQDLARALEI
+335 
-347 YVHGSL
+347 
-353 NLFNGRTNVDTEN
+353 
-366 RVLCFSTRNLG
+366 
-377 KQLRVMGMSIIQDFC
+377 
-392 WNLISRN
+392 
-399 QAEKKTTWLWNDE
+399 
-412 IHHSLRNPT
+412 
-421 TAEWLMNS
+421 
-429 WKRGRKYGLIATG
+429 
-442 MTQEVRDV
+442 TQEQD
-450 CRTEESKAL
+450 E
-459 IANSEFIMIYR
+459 NSAVSFLAAVQT
-470 ENTTFL
+470 NTTFL

-490 QREYKAAVHRQ
+490 QQEYKAAVRRQ

-510 AQKAAQQQAQQVF
+510 AQKAAQQTAV
-523 IKEAGSA
+523 KETAKA
-530 AAKKAALSS
+530 AAHKAALSS
-539 PPVLILLAAAGLLA
+539 PPVLILLVAAGLLA

-801 YVKLDHGSGFETLYA
+801 YVKLDHGNGFETLYA

-828 VSQGEVIGYVGTTGN
+828 VSQGEVIGYVGSTGN

-866 TSSKE
+866 TQETS